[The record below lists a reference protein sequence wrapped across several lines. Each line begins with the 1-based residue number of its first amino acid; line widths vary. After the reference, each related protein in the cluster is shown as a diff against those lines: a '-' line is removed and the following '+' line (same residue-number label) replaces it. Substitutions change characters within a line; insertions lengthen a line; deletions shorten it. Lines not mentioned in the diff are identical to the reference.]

1 MADGKVVIQ
10 VDMDG
15 NKAQS
20 GMSRLKNMVGGLS
33 ESGAQ
38 LGSVF
43 KSVLGANIVSGALI
57 SGIQSLGSAMK
68 GVFSTALDEG
78 AKLQQSFGGID
89 TLYKGAEDTMK
100 QYATAAASAGISANT
115 YAEQAVS
122 FGASLKKA
130 LGGDAVKAAES
141 ANKAI
146 MAMADNSAKMGT
158 DIGSIQ
164 MAYQGFAKGNY
175 TMLDNLKLG
184 YGGTQQE
191 MQRLLKDASKLEK
204 AMGKKFDINNFADV
218 VEAIDLVQQELG
230 IAGVAAEEAKTTF
243 SGSFEAMKAS
253 ASNFLANL
261 TLGEDIGPSLKTL
274 ISTTSTFLLGNFVPM
289 VGNIMRQL
297 PQAVEVALAEAGP
310 KIEQGF
316 KSLFSSLGVDEGVF
330 DAVKDTFRDVVVTI
344 QSLFESFT
352 SEGNGFKDLLQGI
365 SNVIT
370 FVNVVIQELARGFQF
385 VVESFANTGAINSA
399 YSAFKDLSGAA
410 VEVAK
415 NLGEAIPWDTIG
427 SIAGQVVNFIS
438 LLVSWFSKLAQSIS
452 PEVWQT
458 LIVGVTSFAVALKGI
473 KTGLAVAKGLKSAFD
488 FGKNLVSLITNTLS
502 LTAAQATNAAAST
515 AMSAGNTAV
524 GTSAGAAASS
534 VLKLGAGILM
544 IGAGVL
550 LAASGIYL
558 LVQAAIQLS
567 SAGAGAI
574 LTMVGLGVG
583 IAALAAVFAFLGPAL
598 TAGAVGILAFGA
610 AVALIGVG
618 VYAASVG
625 LALLAVQLPV
635 ISTYGLSASIA
646 LAALG
651 ASMLVL
657 GAGALVAGAGLLV
670 LGAGA
675 LVAGAGVLVFGA
687 GLLVASVGVAAF
699 GVALALVGVGVY
711 TASAGLS
718 MLAGHLPTIATYG
731 ASAAIGIAALGAGL
745 LVMGAGSLV
754 AGAGALVLGA
764 GLLTAGAGATV
775 LGAGM
780 LVAAAGVA
788 AFGLAL
794 GLCAPS
800 ITIFAEAISKIIETL
815 SSGLSSILQAIA
827 SVIQSIGNA
836 ALNAGLGFKSLAEGV
851 VMITNT
857 GLADLSA
864 SLAATAA
871 GLGAIAS
878 QGAGLAI
885 AGQGMTMLSSGMMML
900 GQSTVILQSALIA
913 LPALLTSFTSSLT
926 GLPAVLTAT
935 ASSMTD
941 FGSNVQGS
949 LTGLT
954 GLGEIV
960 IQFNA
965 MLMTIAPATMM
976 ASTGLAS
983 FNAQATLAGNSMQ
996 ILGTS
1001 SAAVS
1006 AQIAS
1011 FGLIIASAMMGA
1023 TTATNVAGSQMVAT
1037 IRTTGIQM
1045 VSAEQSCMNQIVSA
1059 VRNGMNNAVSTIRNG
1074 GSQMVSAMQSALN
1087 QMKVVVQNTMN
1098 SIVSSIQSHGGQMV
1112 SAWKTAGQQMITTT
1126 QSFVNNTN
1134 SSLKGIGSGVNL
1146 YSNGAALMSGL
1157 KSGIDA
1163 GWSQITSSVSNM
1175 AKWIKDHKGPVSY
1188 DRRLLIENGSAIMAG
1203 LNQGIQTGWRKVM
1216 DNISNMAGTIQD
1228 VINDDYSNIGWQIG
1242 LGISDGLNS
1251 SQDKVAGYLDAI
1263 RDHVND
1269 FSLKSKNL
1277 LTGAT
1282 ATMSSQLKVETLR
1295 GKTPKDETSSR
1306 QEAYIAHSA
1315 SLLSDVIDS
1324 LSELREQVAQGQ
1336 TMVLDTGALI
1346 GGTAYA
1352 YDEAVGNIQTLRGRH
1367 RLS

>member
-10 VDMDG
+10 VDMNGD
-15 NKAQS
+15 KAQS
-20 GMSRLKNMVGGLS
+20 GVARLKGMVGGLA
-33 ESGAQ
+33 ESGTQ

-100 QYATAAASAGISANT
+100 QYATAAAAAGISANT

-316 KSLFSSLGVDEGVF
+316 RSLFAGLGVDEGVF
-330 DAVKDTFRDVVVTI
+330 DVVKDTFRDVVVTI
-344 QSLFESFT
+344 QSLFGELT
-352 SEGNGFKDLLQGI
+352 SEGNGFKDLLQGV

-399 YSAFKDLSGAA
+399 YSAFKDLSEAA
-410 VEVAK
+410 IEVAK

-427 SIAGQVVNFIS
+427 TAVGQIVNGIS
-438 LLVSWFSKLAQSIS
+438 TLVSWFSKLAQSIS
-452 PEVWQT
+452 PDMWSA
-458 LIVGVTSFAVALKGI
+458 LITGVVSFAVALKGI
-473 KTGLAVAKGLKSAFD
+473 KTGLTIARGLKTAFD
-488 FGKNLVSLITNTLS
+488 FGKNLVSLVSNTVS

-534 VLKLGAGILM
+534 VLKLGAGLLM
-544 IGAGVL
+544 VGAGVL
-550 LAASGIYL
+550 LAATGIYL

-574 LTMVGLGVG
+574 LTMVGLAVG

-598 TAGAVGILAFGA
+598 TAGAVGVLAFGA

-625 LALLAVQLPV
+625 LAMLAVQLPV

-646 LAALG
+646 LVALG

-687 GLLVASVGVAAF
+687 G
-699 GVALALVGVGVY
+699 
-711 TASAGLS
+711 
-718 MLAGHLPTIATYG
+718 MLI
-731 ASAAIGIAALGAGL
+731 
-745 LVMGAGSLV
+745 
-754 AGAGALVLGA
+754 
-764 GLLTAGAGATV
+764 
-775 LGAGM
+775 
-780 LVAAAGVA
+780 AAAGVA

-800 ITIFAEAISKIIETL
+800 ITTFAEAISKIIETL

-827 SVIQSIGNA
+827 SVIQSIGDA

-864 SLAATAA
+864 SLGATAA

-885 AGQGMTMLSSGMMML
+885 AGQGMTMLSSGMMMFS
-900 GQSTVILQSALIA
+900 QATVILQSTLTA

-926 GLPAVLTAT
+926 GLPDILTST
-935 ASSMTD
+935 VSSMTA
-941 FGSNVQGS
+941 FGSNVQSS

-954 GLGEIV
+954 GLGSIV
-960 IQFNA
+960 TQFNA

-976 ASTGLAS
+976 AGTGLAS
-983 FNAQATLAGNSMQ
+983 FNAQAGSANSALASLGASASTAQ
-996 ILGTS
+996 VSIVALGTGI
-1001 SAAVS
+1001 
-1006 AQIAS
+1006 Q
-1011 FGLIIASAMMGA
+1011 SAMSGA
-1023 TTATNVAGSQMVAT
+1023 TTGIATAGAQMVTAIQT
-1037 IRTTGIQM
+1037 AGTTMITSM
-1045 VSAEQSCMNQIVSA
+1045 QSTMAQILAIVNNGMISIVNS
-1059 VRNGMNNAVSTIRNG
+1059 VRNNG
-1074 GSQMVSAMQSALN
+1074 N
-1087 QMKVVVQNTMN
+1087 
-1098 SIVSSIQSHGGQMV
+1098 QMV
-1112 SAWKTAGQQMITTT
+1112 SAWTSVGQQLVTTT
-1126 QSFVNNTN
+1126 QGFVNSANNT
-1134 SSLKGIGSGVNL
+1134 LAQIGQGVNL
-1146 YSNGAALMSGL
+1146 YSNGAALMAGL

-1163 GWSQITSSVSNM
+1163 GWSSITSSVSNM
-1175 AKWIKDHKGPVSY
+1175 AAWIKAHKGPVSY
-1188 DRRLLIENGSAIMAG
+1188 DRKLLIENGAALMAG
-1203 LNQGIQTGWRKVM
+1203 LNQGIQTGWRNVM
-1216 DNISNMAGTIQD
+1216 DNISSMAGTIQD
-1228 VINDDYSNIGWQIG
+1228 VINDDYSDIGWQIG

-1251 SQDKVAGYLDAI
+1251 SMDKVTGHLDAI

-1269 FSLKSKNL
+1269 FILRSKNL

-1306 QEAYIAHSA
+1306 QEAYIAHST

-1336 TMVLDTGALI
+1336 MMVLDTGVLI
-1346 GGTAYA
+1346 GSTAYA

-1367 RLS
+1367 RL

>member
-20 GMSRLKNMVGGLS
+20 GVARLKGMVGGLA
-33 ESGAQ
+33 ESGTQ

-100 QYATAAASAGISANT
+100 QYATTAASAGISANT

-230 IAGVAAEEAKTTF
+230 VAGVAAKEAETTF
-243 SGSFEAMKAS
+243 SGSFSAMKAS

-261 TLGEDIGPSLKTL
+261 SLGEDIGPSLKTL

-297 PQAVEVALAEAGP
+297 PHAIEVAIAEAGP

-316 KSLFSSLGVDEGVF
+316 RSLFAGIGVDDGAF
-330 DAVKDTFRDVVVTI
+330 DVIKDTFRDVVVTI
-344 QSLFESFT
+344 QSLFGELT

-365 SNVIT
+365 SNVIA
-370 FVNVVIQELARGFQF
+370 FVNSVIQELARGFQF
-385 VVESFANTGAINSA
+385 VLDSFADTGAINSA

-415 NLGEAIPWDTIG
+415 NLGEAIPWNTIG

-567 SAGAGAI
+567 NAGAGAI
-574 LTMVGLGVG
+574 LTMVGMAVG
-583 IAALAAVFAFLGPAL
+583 IAAIAAVFAFLGPAL

-610 AVALIGVG
+610 AIALIGVG

-646 LAALG
+646 LVALG

-675 LVAGAGVLVFGA
+675 LVAAAGAVAFGA
-687 GLLVASVGVAAF
+687 GLLIASV
-699 GVALALVGVGVY
+699 
-711 TASAGLS
+711 
-718 MLAGHLPTIATYG
+718 
-731 ASAAIGIAALGAGL
+731 
-745 LVMGAGSLV
+745 
-754 AGAGALVLGA
+754 
-764 GLLTAGAGATV
+764 
-775 LGAGM
+775 
-780 LVAAAGVA
+780 GVA

-794 GLCAPS
+794 GVCAPAIS
-800 ITIFAEAISKIIETL
+800 TFVDAISKIIETL
-815 SSGLSSILQAIA
+815 SGGLSNILDAI
-827 SVIQSIGNA
+827 SRVIQSVGDS
-836 ALNAGLGFKSLAEGV
+836 ALKAGQGFKALAEGV

-857 GLADLSA
+857 SLGDMAASLGAVALGVGKIAGYGSDLSA
-864 SLAATAA
+864 VGS
-871 GLGAIAS
+871 
-878 QGAGLAI
+878 
-885 AGQGMTMLSSGMMML
+885 GMTILSNGMMMFA
-900 GQSTVILQSALIA
+900 QSATIATGALANFPGLISNLSVVTGSA
-913 LPALLTSFTSSLT
+913 PASFL
-926 GLPAVLTAT
+926 VLAT
-935 ASSMTD
+935 AVKTA
-941 FGSNVQGS
+941 G
-949 LTGLT
+949 T
-954 GLGEIV
+954 
-960 IQFNA
+960 
-965 MLMTIAPATMM
+965 LMAT
-976 ASTGLAS
+976 
-983 FNAQATLAGNSMQ
+983 SMQ
-996 ILGTS
+996 AS
-1001 SAAVS
+1001 M
-1006 AQIAS
+1006 AQILVVVNNGMVS
-1011 FGLIIASAMMGA
+1011 IVQSVR
-1023 TTATNVAGSQMVAT
+1023 NNGSQMVAVWR
-1037 IRTTGIQM
+1037 ISGQQL
-1045 VSAEQSCMNQIVSA
+1045 VSA
-1059 VRNGMNNAVSTIRNG
+1059 
-1074 GSQMVSAMQSALN
+1074 
-1087 QMKVVVQNTMN
+1087 
-1098 SIVSSIQSHGGQMV
+1098 
-1112 SAWKTAGQQMITTT
+1112 T
-1126 QSFVNNTN
+1126 QGFVNSAN
-1134 SSLKGIGSGVNL
+1134 STLSQIGQGVNL
-1146 YSNGAALMSGL
+1146 HANGSALMSGL
-1157 KSGIDA
+1157 KSGIDS

-1188 DRRLLIENGSAIMAG
+1188 DRRLLIENGSALMIG
-1203 LNQGIQTGWRKVM
+1203 LNRGIQTGWRNVM
-1216 DNISNMAGTIQD
+1216 DNISSMAGTIQD
-1228 VINDDYSNIGWQIG
+1228 VINDDYSDIGWQIG
-1242 LGISDGLNS
+1242 LGISDGLDS
-1251 SQDKVAGYLDAI
+1251 SMDNVTGHLDAI

-1269 FSLKSKNL
+1269 FSLRSKNL

-1306 QEAYIAHSA
+1306 QEAYIAHST

-1346 GGTAYA
+1346 GRTAYA

>member
-15 NKAQS
+15 DKAQS
-20 GMSRLKNMVGGLS
+20 GVARLKGMVGGLA
-33 ESGAQ
+33 ESGTQ

-57 SGIQSLGSAMK
+57 SGIQSLGNAMK

-100 QYATAAASAGISANT
+100 QYATTAASAGISANT

-122 FGASLKKA
+122 FGASLKQA

-175 TMLDNLKLG
+175 TMLDNLRLG

-230 IAGVAAEEAKTTF
+230 VAGVAAKEAETTF
-243 SGSFEAMKAS
+243 SGSFSAMKAS

-261 TLGEDIGPSLKTL
+261 SLGEGIGPSLKTL

-297 PQAVEVALAEAGP
+297 PHAIEVAIAEAGP

-316 KSLFSSLGVDEGVF
+316 RSLFAGIGVDDGAF
-330 DAVKDTFRDVVVTI
+330 DVIKDTFRDVVVTI
-344 QSLFESFT
+344 QSLFGELT
-352 SEGNGFKDLLQGI
+352 SEGNGFKDLLQGV

-385 VVESFANTGAINSA
+385 VLDSFAETGAINSA
-399 YSAFKDLSGAA
+399 YSAFKDLYEAA
-410 VEVAK
+410 TEVAQ
-415 NLGEAIPWDTIG
+415 NLGEAIPWETIG
-427 SIAGQVVNFIS
+427 TAVGQIVNGIS
-438 LLVSWFSKLAQSIS
+438 TLVSWFSKLAQSIS
-452 PEVWQT
+452 PDMWSA
-458 LIVGVTSFAVALKGI
+458 LITGVVSFAVALKGI
-473 KTGLAVAKGLKSAFD
+473 KTGLTIARGLKSAFD
-488 FGKNLVSLITNTLS
+488 FGKNLVSLISNTLS

-534 VLKLGAGILM
+534 VLKLGAGLLM
-544 IGAGVL
+544 VGAGVL
-550 LAASGIYL
+550 LAATGIYL

-574 LTMVGLGVG
+574 LTMVGLAVG

-610 AVALIGVG
+610 AIALIGVG

-635 ISTYGLSASIA
+635 ISTYGLSASVA
-646 LAALG
+646 LVALG

-670 LGAGA
+670 LGAGS
-675 LVAGAGVLVFGA
+675 LVAAAGAVAFGA
-687 GLLVASVGVAAF
+687 GLLIASV
-699 GVALALVGVGVY
+699 
-711 TASAGLS
+711 
-718 MLAGHLPTIATYG
+718 
-731 ASAAIGIAALGAGL
+731 
-745 LVMGAGSLV
+745 
-754 AGAGALVLGA
+754 
-764 GLLTAGAGATV
+764 
-775 LGAGM
+775 
-780 LVAAAGVA
+780 GVA

-794 GLCAPS
+794 GVCAPAIS
-800 ITIFAEAISKIIETL
+800 TFVDAISKIIETL
-815 SSGLSSILQAIA
+815 SGGLSNILDAI
-827 SVIQSIGNA
+827 SKVIQSVGDS
-836 ALNAGLGFKSLAEGV
+836 ALKAGQGFKALAEGV

-857 GLADLSA
+857 SLGDMAASLGAVALGVGKIAGYGSDLSA
-864 SLAATAA
+864 VGS
-871 GLGAIAS
+871 
-878 QGAGLAI
+878 
-885 AGQGMTMLSSGMMML
+885 GMTILSNGMMMFA
-900 GQSTVILQSALIA
+900 QSATIATGALATFPGLISNLSVVTGSA
-913 LPALLTSFTSSLT
+913 PASFLI
-926 GLPAVLTAT
+926 LAT
-935 ASSMTD
+935 AVKTA
-941 FGSNVQGS
+941 G
-949 LTGLT
+949 T
-954 GLGEIV
+954 
-960 IQFNA
+960 
-965 MLMTIAPATMM
+965 LMAT
-976 ASTGLAS
+976 
-983 FNAQATLAGNSMQ
+983 SMQ
-996 ILGTS
+996 AS
-1001 SAAVS
+1001 M
-1006 AQIAS
+1006 AQILVVVS
-1011 FGLIIASAMMGA
+1011 NGMVSIVQSVR
-1023 TTATNVAGSQMVAT
+1023 NNGSQMVAVW
-1037 IRTTGIQM
+1037 RVSGQQL
-1045 VSAEQSCMNQIVSA
+1045 VSA
-1059 VRNGMNNAVSTIRNG
+1059 
-1074 GSQMVSAMQSALN
+1074 
-1087 QMKVVVQNTMN
+1087 
-1098 SIVSSIQSHGGQMV
+1098 
-1112 SAWKTAGQQMITTT
+1112 T
-1126 QSFVNNTN
+1126 QGFVNSAN
-1134 SSLKGIGSGVNL
+1134 STLSQIGQGVNL
-1146 YSNGAALMSGL
+1146 HANGSALMSGL
-1157 KSGIDA
+1157 KSGIDS

-1188 DRRLLIENGSAIMAG
+1188 DKRLLIENGSALMTG
-1203 LNQGIQTGWRKVM
+1203 LNRGIQAGWRNVM
-1216 DNISNMAGTIQD
+1216 DNISRMAGTIQD
-1228 VINDDYSNIGWQIG
+1228 VINDDYSDIGWQIG

-1251 SQDKVAGYLDAI
+1251 SMDKVTGHLDAI

-1295 GKTPKDETSSR
+1295 GKTPNDETSSR
-1306 QEAYIAHSA
+1306 QEAYIAHST
-1315 SLLSDVIDS
+1315 SLLSNVIDS

-1336 TMVLDTGALI
+1336 MMVLDTGALV
-1346 GGTAYA
+1346 GGTAYD

-1367 RLS
+1367 RL

>member
-89 TLYKGAEDTMK
+89 TLYTTAADSVK
-100 QYATAAASAGISANT
+100 QYANAAASAGISANT

-122 FGASLKKA
+122 FGASLKQA
-130 LGGDAVKAAES
+130 LGGDAVKAAQM
-141 ANKAI
+141 ADKAI

-164 MAYQGFAKGNY
+164 MAFQGFAKGNY

-191 MQRLLKDASKLEK
+191 MKRLLADASKLEK
-204 AMGKKFDINNFADV
+204 AMGKKFDINNFADI

-261 TLGEDIGPSLKTL
+261 TLGEDIGPSLKSL

-316 KSLFSSLGVDEGVF
+316 KSLFSSLGVDESVF
-330 DAVKDTFRDVVVTI
+330 DVVKDTFRDVVVTI
-344 QSLFESFT
+344 QSLFESFI

-370 FVNVVIQELARGFQF
+370 FVNAVIQELARGFQF

-415 NLGEAIPWDTIG
+415 NLGEAIPWGTIG

-438 LLVSWFSKLAQSIS
+438 QLVSWFSKLAQSIS

-502 LTAAQATNAAAST
+502 LTVAQASNAAAST

-745 LVMGAGSLV
+745 LVMGAGALV

-775 LGAGM
+775 FGAGM
-780 LVAAAGVA
+780 LVVAAGVA

-794 GLCAPS
+794 ELCAPS
-800 ITIFAEAISKIIETL
+800 ITTFAEAISKIIETL

-827 SVIQSIGNA
+827 SVIQSIGDA
-836 ALNAGLGFKSLAEGV
+836 ALKAGLGFKSLAEGV

-900 GQSTVILQSALIA
+900 GQSTVILQSTLMA

-941 FGSNVQGS
+941 FGSNVQSS

-976 ASTGLAS
+976 AGAGLAS

-1001 SAAVS
+1001 SATVS

-1023 TTATNVAGSQMVAT
+1023 TTATNVAGGQMVAT
-1037 IRTTGIQM
+1037 IRTTGTQM
-1045 VSAEQSCMNQIVSA
+1045 ISAEQSCMNQIVSA

-1074 GSQMVSAMQSALN
+1074 GSQMVSAMQSAMN

-1098 SIVSSIQSHGGQMV
+1098 SIVSSIQSKGGQMV
-1112 SAWKTAGQQMITTT
+1112 SDWKTAGQQMITTT

-1157 KSGIDA
+1157 KSGIDS

-1188 DRRLLIENGSAIMAG
+1188 DRRLLIENGSALMSG
-1203 LNQGIQTGWRKVM
+1203 LNQGIQAGWRKVM

-1228 VINDDYSNIGWQIG
+1228 VINDDYSDIGWQIG

-1251 SQDKVAGYLDAI
+1251 SKDKVTGYLDAI
-1263 RDHVND
+1263 RNHVND

-1295 GKTPKDETSSR
+1295 GKTPNDETSSR

-1367 RLS
+1367 RL

>member
-20 GMSRLKNMVGGLS
+20 GVERLKSMMGGLA
-33 ESGAQ
+33 ESGERV
-38 LGSVF
+38 GSVF

-57 SGIQSLGSAMK
+57 AGVQSLGNALKS
-68 GVFSTALDEG
+68 VFSTALDEG

-100 QYATAAASAGISANT
+100 QYATTAAAAGISANT

-204 AMGKKFDINNFADV
+204 AMGKKFDINNFADI

-230 IAGVAAEEAKTTF
+230 VAGVAAEEAKTTF
-243 SGSFEAMKAS
+243 SGSFAAMKAS

-261 TLGEDIGPSLKTL
+261 ALGEDIGPSLKAL
-274 ISTTSTFLLGNFVPM
+274 VSTTSTFLLGNFLPM

-330 DAVKDTFRDVVVTI
+330 DVVKDTFRDVVVTI

-370 FVNVVIQELARGFQF
+370 LVNAVIQELARGFQF

-415 NLGEAIPWDTIG
+415 NLGEAIPWDIIG

-438 LLVSWFSKLAQSIS
+438 QLVSWFSKLAQSIS

-458 LIVGVTSFAVALKGI
+458 LIVGVTSFVVALKGLE
-473 KTGLAVAKGLKSAFD
+473 TGLSVAKGLKSAFD

-610 AVALIGVG
+610 AIALIGAG
-618 VYAASVG
+618 I
-625 LALLAVQLPV
+625 AV
-635 ISTYGLSASIA
+635 
-646 LAALG
+646 AALG
-651 ASMLVL
+651 IA
-657 GAGALVAGAGLLV
+657 
-670 LGAGA
+670 
-675 LVAGAGVLVFGA
+675 VLVDAIANGF
-687 GLLVASVGVAAF
+687 
-699 GVALALVGVGVY
+699 ALIIN
-711 TASAGLS
+711 
-718 MLAGHLPTIATYG
+718 TI
-731 ASAAIGIAALGAGL
+731 S
-745 LVMGAGSLV
+745 SN
-754 AGAGALVLGA
+754 
-764 GLLTAGAGATV
+764 
-775 LGAGM
+775 
-780 LVAAAGVA
+780 
-788 AFGLAL
+788 
-794 GLCAPS
+794 APQIIS
-800 ITIFAEAISKIIETL
+800 II
-815 SSGLSSILQAIA
+815 QAIA
-827 SVIQSIGNA
+827 EGIRTAMDGIANIIISVGTAINIALQGIADIFRSVGESISTAAQGIGKGIESVFNGISTVISSVGGAVRTVLDGIADVFTSIGTA
-836 ALNAGLGFKSLAEGV
+836 ARNAGLGVKAMAEGIQLLVGLNLIDIASTLTV
-851 VMITNT
+851 VSAGLTAIANSGIASAGPGLQQAGT
-857 GLADLSA
+857 GLSLIAISAQLASVALQSLPTALSSLSTSLGTLPETLTSAGALMSAFASSVMASFASLSGSVTSIMMLQTGLMALANAMMLAQSGASAMSSILTMINASA
-864 SLAATAA
+864 SS
-871 GLGAIAS
+871 AS
-878 QGAGLAI
+878 
-885 AGQGMTMLSSGMMML
+885 
-900 GQSTVILQSALIA
+900 
-913 LPALLTSFTSSLT
+913 
-926 GLPAVLTAT
+926 
-935 ASSMTD
+935 ASIS
-941 FGSNVQGS
+941 Q
-949 LTGLT
+949 
-954 GLGEIV
+954 
-960 IQFNA
+960 
-965 MLMTIAPATMM
+965 
-976 ASTGLAS
+976 LAS
-983 FNAQATLAGNSMQ
+983 G
-996 ILGTS
+996 
-1001 SAAVS
+1001 
-1006 AQIAS
+1006 
-1011 FGLIIASAMMGA
+1011 IASAMTQA
-1023 TTATNVAGSQMVAT
+1023 
-1037 IRTTGIQM
+1037 
-1045 VSAEQSCMNQIVSA
+1045 VSSAQSNMALIVSVITQSSVQMTQA
-1059 VRNGMNNAVSTIRNG
+1059 GQQAGRGVSEGITNGIRSG
-1074 GSQMVSAMQSALN
+1074 IGSAMSAMSSMVN
-1087 QMKVVVQNTMN
+1087 
-1098 SIVSSIQSHGGQMV
+1098 SIQSTGMRGVSTMRYVGDMIGQGLAQGMY
-1112 SAWKTAGQQMITTT
+1112 SALGAVTAAANALVAQAERAAQAKAKINSPSRRFRDNVGRFISQGVAVGILADAHKVDDAMGDVFDQIKAFNFAPEDILGVGQASLTKTLQVKSDLDRQIKASVKVVQEKSNRLVEQALEVAEKAVKRPVNMMMESGTLVGQIGQQMTDF
-1126 QSFVNNTN
+1126 QND
-1134 SSLKGIGSGVNL
+1134 K
-1146 YSNGAALMSGL
+1146 LM
-1157 KSGIDA
+1157 ID
-1163 GWSQITSSVSNM
+1163 NM
-1175 AKWIKDHKGPVSY
+1175 M
-1188 DRRLLIENGSAIMAG
+1188 R
-1203 LNQGIQTGWRKVM
+1203 GIQWT
-1216 DNISNMAGTIQD
+1216 Q
-1228 VINDDYSNIGWQIG
+1228 
-1242 LGISDGLNS
+1242 
-1251 SQDKVAGYLDAI
+1251 
-1263 RDHVND
+1263 
-1269 FSLKSKNL
+1269 
-1277 LTGAT
+1277 
-1282 ATMSSQLKVETLR
+1282 
-1295 GKTPKDETSSR
+1295 
-1306 QEAYIAHSA
+1306 
-1315 SLLSDVIDS
+1315 
-1324 LSELREQVAQGQ
+1324 
-1336 TMVLDTGALI
+1336 
-1346 GGTAYA
+1346 
-1352 YDEAVGNIQTLRGRH
+1352 
-1367 RLS
+1367 

>member
-399 YSAFKDLSGAA
+399 YSAFKNLSGAA

-415 NLGEAIPWDTIG
+415 NLGEAIPWSTIG

-458 LIVGVTSFAVALKGI
+458 LIVGVTSFVVALKGL
-473 KTGLAVAKGLKSAFD
+473 KTGLSVAKGLKSAFD

-583 IAALAAVFAFLGPAL
+583 IAALAAVFTFLGPAL

-675 LVAGAGVLVFGA
+675 LAAGAGVLVFGA

-731 ASAAIGIAALGAGL
+731 AGAAIGIAALGAGL
-745 LVMGAGSLV
+745 LVMGAGALV

-775 LGAGM
+775 FGAGM

-800 ITIFAEAISKIIETL
+800 ITTFAEAISKIIETL

-827 SVIQSIGNA
+827 SVIQSIGDA

-941 FGSNVQGS
+941 FGSNVQSS

-1023 TTATNVAGSQMVAT
+1023 TTATNVAGGQMVAT

-1045 VSAEQSCMNQIVSA
+1045 ISAEQSCMSQIVSA
-1059 VRNGMNNAVSTIRNG
+1059 VKNGMNNAVSTIRNG

-1112 SAWKTAGQQMITTT
+1112 SAWETAGQQMITTT
-1126 QSFVNNTN
+1126 QSFVNNAN

-1163 GWSQITSSVSNM
+1163 GWSRITSSVSNM
-1175 AKWIKDHKGPVSY
+1175 AQWIKDHKGPVSY
-1188 DRRLLIENGSAIMAG
+1188 DRKLLIENGSAIMAG

-1263 RDHVND
+1263 RNHVND
-1269 FSLKSKNL
+1269 FSLKSKDL

-1306 QEAYIAHSA
+1306 QEAYIAHST
-1315 SLLSDVIDS
+1315 SLLTDVIDG

-1367 RLS
+1367 RL

>member
-1 MADGKVVIQ
+1 M
-10 VDMDG
+10 
-15 NKAQS
+15 
-20 GMSRLKNMVGGLS
+20 
-33 ESGAQ
+33 
-38 LGSVF
+38 
-43 KSVLGANIVSGALI
+43 
-57 SGIQSLGSAMK
+57 
-68 GVFSTALDEG
+68 
-78 AKLQQSFGGID
+78 
-89 TLYKGAEDTMK
+89 
-100 QYATAAASAGISANT
+100 
-115 YAEQAVS
+115 
-122 FGASLKKA
+122 
-130 LGGDAVKAAES
+130 
-141 ANKAI
+141 
-146 MAMADNSAKMGT
+146 
-158 DIGSIQ
+158 
-164 MAYQGFAKGNY
+164 
-175 TMLDNLKLG
+175 
-184 YGGTQQE
+184 YGGTKQE
-191 MQRLLKDASKLEK
+191 MQRLLNDASKLEK
-204 AMGKKFDINNFADV
+204 AMGKKFDINNFADI

-230 IAGVAAEEAKTTF
+230 VAGVAAQEAQTTF
-243 SGSFEAMKAS
+243 SGSFAAMKAS

-274 ISTTSTFLLGNFVPM
+274 ISTTSTFLLGNFLPM

-330 DAVKDTFRDVVVTI
+330 DVVKDTFRDVVVTI

-370 FVNVVIQELARGFQF
+370 FVNAVIQELARGFQF

-415 NLGEAIPWDTIG
+415 NLGEAIPWSTIG

-458 LIVGVTSFAVALKGI
+458 LIVGVTSFVVALKGL

-502 LTAAQATNAAAST
+502 LTVAQASNAAAST

-687 GLLVASVGVAAF
+687 G
-699 GVALALVGVGVY
+699 
-711 TASAGLS
+711 
-718 MLAGHLPTIATYG
+718 
-731 ASAAIGIAALGAGL
+731 
-745 LVMGAGSLV
+745 
-754 AGAGALVLGA
+754 
-764 GLLTAGAGATV
+764 
-775 LGAGM
+775 M

-800 ITIFAEAISKIIETL
+800 ITTFAEAISKIIETL

-827 SVIQSIGNA
+827 SVIQSIGDA

-864 SLAATAA
+864 SLGATAA

-878 QGAGLAI
+878 QGAGLAT

-900 GQSTVILQSALIA
+900 GQSTVILQSTLTG

-926 GLPAVLTAT
+926 DLPAVLTAT

-941 FGSNVQGS
+941 FGSNVQSS

-960 IQFNA
+960 VQFNA

-976 ASTGLAS
+976 AATGLTS

-996 ILGTS
+996 ILGAS

-1023 TTATNVAGSQMVAT
+1023 TTATNVAGGQMVAT

-1045 VSAEQSCMNQIVSA
+1045 ISAEQSCMNQIVSA

-1112 SAWKTAGQQMITTT
+1112 SAWETAGQQMITTT

-1146 YSNGAALMSGL
+1146 YSNGAALMGGL

-1263 RDHVND
+1263 RNHVND

-1282 ATMSSQLKVETLR
+1282 ATMSSQLKVEALR

-1306 QEAYIAHSA
+1306 QEAYIAHST

-1367 RLS
+1367 RL

>member
-415 NLGEAIPWDTIG
+415 NLGEAIPWGTIG

-438 LLVSWFSKLAQSIS
+438 QLVSWFSKLAQSIS

-502 LTAAQATNAAAST
+502 LTAAQASNAAAST

-745 LVMGAGSLV
+745 LVMGAGALV

-775 LGAGM
+775 FGAGM

-800 ITIFAEAISKIIETL
+800 ITTFAEAISKIIETL

-827 SVIQSIGNA
+827 SVIQSIGDA

-941 FGSNVQGS
+941 FGSNVQSS

-960 IQFNA
+960 VQFNA

-976 ASTGLAS
+976 AATGLTS
-983 FNAQATLAGNSMQ
+983 FNAQATLAGDSMQ
-996 ILGTS
+996 ILGAS

-1023 TTATNVAGSQMVAT
+1023 TTATNVAGGQMVAT
-1037 IRTTGIQM
+1037 IRTTGTQM
-1045 VSAEQSCMNQIVSA
+1045 ISAEQSCMNQIVSA
-1059 VRNGMNNAVSTIRNG
+1059 VRNEMNNAVSTIRNG

-1157 KSGIDA
+1157 KSGIDS

-1188 DRRLLIENGSAIMAG
+1188 DRRLLIENGSALMAG
-1203 LNQGIQTGWRKVM
+1203 LNQGIQAGWRKVM

-1228 VINDDYSNIGWQIG
+1228 VINDDYSDIGWQIG

-1251 SQDKVAGYLDAI
+1251 SKDKVTGYLDAI

-1295 GKTPKDETSSR
+1295 GKTPNDETSSR

-1367 RLS
+1367 RL

>member
-15 NKAQS
+15 DKAQS
-20 GMSRLKNMVGGLS
+20 GVARLKGMVGGLA
-33 ESGAQ
+33 ESGTQ

-230 IAGVAAEEAKTTF
+230 VAGVAAKEAETTF
-243 SGSFEAMKAS
+243 SGSFSAMKAS

-261 TLGEDIGPSLKTL
+261 SLGEDIGPSLKTL

-297 PQAVEVALAEAGP
+297 PNAIEVAIAEAGP

-316 KSLFSSLGVDEGVF
+316 RSLFAGIGVDDGAF
-330 DAVKDTFRDVVVTI
+330 DVIKDTFRDVVVTI

-385 VVESFANTGAINSA
+385 VLDSFAETGAINSA
-399 YSAFKDLSGAA
+399 YSAFKDLSEAA
-410 VEVAK
+410 TEVAQ
-415 NLGEAIPWDTIG
+415 NLGEAIPWETIG
-427 SIAGQVVNFIS
+427 TAVGQIVNGISI
-438 LLVSWFSKLAQSIS
+438 LVSWFSKLAQSIS
-452 PEVWQT
+452 PDMWSA
-458 LIVGVTSFAVALKGI
+458 LITGVVSFAVALKGI
-473 KTGLAVAKGLKSAFD
+473 KTGLTIARGLKSAFD
-488 FGKNLVSLITNTLS
+488 FGKNLVSLISNTLS

-534 VLKLGAGILM
+534 VLKLGAGLLM
-544 IGAGVL
+544 VGAGVL
-550 LAASGIYL
+550 LAATGIYL

-574 LTMVGLGVG
+574 LTMVGLAVG

-610 AVALIGVG
+610 AIALIGVG

-635 ISTYGLSASIA
+635 ISTYGLSASVA
-646 LAALG
+646 LVALG

-675 LVAGAGVLVFGA
+675 LVAGAGALVFGA

-699 GVALALVGVGVY
+699 G
-711 TASAGLS
+711 
-718 MLAGHLPTIATYG
+718 
-731 ASAAIGIAALGAGL
+731 
-745 LVMGAGSLV
+745 
-754 AGAGALVLGA
+754 
-764 GLLTAGAGATV
+764 
-775 LGAGM
+775 
-780 LVAAAGVA
+780 
-788 AFGLAL
+788 LAL
-794 GLCAPS
+794 GVCAPAIS
-800 ITIFAEAISKIIETL
+800 TFVDAISKIIETL
-815 SSGLSSILQAIA
+815 SGGLSNILDAI
-827 SVIQSIGNA
+827 SRVIQSVGDS
-836 ALNAGLGFKSLAEGV
+836 ALKAGQGFKALAEGV

-857 GLADLSA
+857 SLGDMAASLGAVALGVGKIAGYGSDLSA
-864 SLAATAA
+864 VGS
-871 GLGAIAS
+871 
-878 QGAGLAI
+878 
-885 AGQGMTMLSSGMMML
+885 GMTILSNGMMMFA
-900 GQSTVILQSALIA
+900 QSATIATGALATFPGLISNLSVVTGSA
-913 LPALLTSFTSSLT
+913 PASFLI
-926 GLPAVLTAT
+926 LAT
-935 ASSMTD
+935 AVKTA
-941 FGSNVQGS
+941 G
-949 LTGLT
+949 T
-954 GLGEIV
+954 
-960 IQFNA
+960 
-965 MLMTIAPATMM
+965 LMAT
-976 ASTGLAS
+976 
-983 FNAQATLAGNSMQ
+983 SMQ
-996 ILGTS
+996 AS
-1001 SAAVS
+1001 M
-1006 AQIAS
+1006 AQILVVVNNGMIS
-1011 FGLIIASAMMGA
+1011 IVQSVR
-1023 TTATNVAGSQMVAT
+1023 NNGSQMVAVWR
-1037 IRTTGIQM
+1037 ISGQQL
-1045 VSAEQSCMNQIVSA
+1045 VSA
-1059 VRNGMNNAVSTIRNG
+1059 
-1074 GSQMVSAMQSALN
+1074 
-1087 QMKVVVQNTMN
+1087 
-1098 SIVSSIQSHGGQMV
+1098 
-1112 SAWKTAGQQMITTT
+1112 T
-1126 QSFVNNTN
+1126 QGFVNSAN
-1134 SSLKGIGSGVNL
+1134 STLSQIGQGVNL
-1146 YSNGAALMSGL
+1146 HANGSALMSGL
-1157 KSGIDA
+1157 KSGIDS

-1188 DRRLLIENGSAIMAG
+1188 DRRLLIENGSALMTG
-1203 LNQGIQTGWRKVM
+1203 LNRGIQTGWRNVM
-1216 DNISNMAGTIQD
+1216 DNISSMAGTIQD
-1228 VINDDYSNIGWQIG
+1228 VINDDYSDIGWQIG

-1251 SQDKVAGYLDAI
+1251 SMDKVTGHLDAI

-1306 QEAYIAHSA
+1306 QEAYIAHST

-1336 TMVLDTGALI
+1336 MMVLDTGELV
-1346 GGTAYA
+1346 GRTAYA

>member
-20 GMSRLKNMVGGLS
+20 GMSRLKSMVGGLS
-33 ESGAQ
+33 ESGTQ

-261 TLGEDIGPSLKTL
+261 SLGEDIGPSLKTL
-274 ISTTSTFLLGNFVPM
+274 VSNTSTFLLGNFLPM

-297 PQAVEVALAEAGP
+297 PQAVEVALTEAGP

-330 DAVKDTFRDVVVTI
+330 DVVKDTFRDVIVTI

-370 FVNVVIQELARGFQF
+370 FVNAVIQELARGFQF
-385 VVESFANTGAINSA
+385 VIESFANTGAINSA

-415 NLGEAIPWDTIG
+415 NLGEAIPWGAIG

-438 LLVSWFSKLAQSIS
+438 QLVSWFSKLAQSIS
-452 PEVWQT
+452 PEVWQV
-458 LIVGVTSFAVALKGI
+458 LIVGVTSFAVALKGLQ
-473 KTGLAVAKGLKSAFD
+473 TGLAVAKGLKSAFD

-534 VLKLGAGILM
+534 VLKLGAGLLM

-574 LTMVGLGVG
+574 LTMVGLAVG

-610 AVALIGVG
+610 AIALIGVG

-635 ISTYGLSASIA
+635 ISTYGLSASVA

-675 LVAGAGVLVFGA
+675 LVAGAGALVFGA

-699 GVALALVGVGVY
+699 GAALALIGIGVY
-711 TASAGLS
+711 TASVGLS

-745 LVMGAGSLV
+745 LVMGAGALV

-764 GLLTAGAGATV
+764 GLLAAGAGATV
-775 LGAGM
+775 FGAGM

-800 ITIFAEAISKIIETL
+800 ITTFAEAISKIIETL

-878 QGAGLAI
+878 QGAGLAT

-900 GQSTVILQSALIA
+900 GQSTVILQSTLIA
-913 LPALLTSFTSSLT
+913 LPALIASFTSSLT
-926 GLPAVLTAT
+926 ALPAILTST
-935 ASSMTD
+935 ASSMTV
-941 FGSNVQGS
+941 FGSNVQSS

-954 GLGEIV
+954 DLGSIV
-960 IQFNA
+960 IQFNTV
-965 MLMTIAPATMM
+965 LMTIAPATMM
-976 ASTGLAS
+976 AAAGLAS

-1001 SAAVS
+1001 SVAVS
-1006 AQIAS
+1006 TQIS
-1011 FGLIIASAMMGA
+1011 SLGLIIASAMMGA
-1023 TTATNVAGSQMVAT
+1023 TAATNVAGGQMVAT

-1087 QMKVVVQNTMN
+1087 QMKVIVQNTMN
-1098 SIVSSIQSHGGQMV
+1098 SIVSSVRSNGGQMV

-1126 QSFVNNTN
+1126 QSFVNNSN

-1146 YSNGAALMSGL
+1146 YSNGAALMAGL

-1163 GWSQITSSVSNM
+1163 GWSSITSSVSNM
-1175 AKWIKDHKGPVSY
+1175 AAWIKAHKGPVSY
-1188 DRRLLIENGSAIMAG
+1188 DRRLLIENGAALMAG
-1203 LNQGIQTGWRKVM
+1203 LNQGIQTGWRNVM
-1216 DNISNMAGTIQD
+1216 DNISSMAGTIQD
-1228 VINDDYSNIGWQIG
+1228 VINDDYSDIGWQIG

-1251 SQDKVAGYLDAI
+1251 SMDKVTGHLDAI
-1263 RDHVND
+1263 RNHVND

-1306 QEAYIAHSA
+1306 QEAYIAHST
-1315 SLLSDVIDS
+1315 SLLSDVIDG

-1367 RLS
+1367 RL

>member
-15 NKAQS
+15 DKAQS
-20 GMSRLKNMVGGLS
+20 GVARLKGMVGGLA
-33 ESGAQ
+33 ESGTQ

-89 TLYKGAEDTMK
+89 TLYHGAEDTMK
-100 QYATAAASAGISANT
+100 QYATTAASAGISANT

-230 IAGVAAEEAKTTF
+230 VAGVAAKEAETTF
-243 SGSFEAMKAS
+243 SGSFSAMKAS

-261 TLGEDIGPSLKTL
+261 SLGEDIGPSLKTL

-297 PQAVEVALAEAGP
+297 PHAIEVAIAEAGP

-316 KSLFSSLGVDEGVF
+316 RSLFARIGVDDGAF
-330 DAVKDTFRDVVVTI
+330 DVIKDTFRDVVVTI
-344 QSLFESFT
+344 QSLFGELT

-385 VVESFANTGAINSA
+385 VLDSFADIGAISNF
-399 YSAFKDLSGAA
+399 YQAFKDLSEAA
-410 VEVAK
+410 TEVAQ
-415 NLGEAIPWDTIG
+415 NLGEAIPWETIG
-427 SIAGQVVNFIS
+427 TAVGQIVNGISI
-438 LLVSWFSKLAQSIS
+438 LVSWFSKLAQSIS
-452 PEVWQT
+452 PDMWRA
-458 LIVGVTSFAVALKGI
+458 LITGVVSFAVALKGI
-473 KTGLAVAKGLKSAFD
+473 KTGLTIARGLKSAFD
-488 FGKNLVSLITNTLS
+488 FGKNLVSLISNTIS

-534 VLKLGAGILM
+534 VLKLGAGLLM
-544 IGAGVL
+544 VGAGVL
-550 LAASGIYL
+550 LAATGIYL

-574 LTMVGLGVG
+574 LTMVGLAVG

-610 AVALIGVG
+610 AIALIGVG

-635 ISTYGLSASIA
+635 ISTYGLSASVA
-646 LAALG
+646 LVALG

-675 LVAGAGVLVFGA
+675 LVAGAGAVVFGA
-687 GLLVASVGVAAF
+687 GLLIASV
-699 GVALALVGVGVY
+699 
-711 TASAGLS
+711 
-718 MLAGHLPTIATYG
+718 
-731 ASAAIGIAALGAGL
+731 
-745 LVMGAGSLV
+745 
-754 AGAGALVLGA
+754 
-764 GLLTAGAGATV
+764 
-775 LGAGM
+775 
-780 LVAAAGVA
+780 GVA

-794 GLCAPS
+794 GVCAPAIS
-800 ITIFAEAISKIIETL
+800 TFVDAISKIIETL
-815 SSGLSSILQAIA
+815 SGGLSNILDAI
-827 SVIQSIGNA
+827 SRVIQSVGDS
-836 ALNAGLGFKSLAEGV
+836 ALKAGQGFKALAEGV

-857 GLADLSA
+857 SLGDMAASLGAVALGVGKIAGYGSDLSA
-864 SLAATAA
+864 VGNGMTILSNGMMMFSQSAMIATAA
-871 GLGAIAS
+871 LATFPGLISNLSVVTGSAPAS
-878 QGAGLAI
+878 
-885 AGQGMTMLSSGMMML
+885 
-900 GQSTVILQSALIA
+900 
-913 LPALLTSFTSSLT
+913 LLVF
-926 GLPAVLTAT
+926 AT
-935 ASSMTD
+935 AVKTA
-941 FGSNVQGS
+941 G
-949 LTGLT
+949 T
-954 GLGEIV
+954 
-960 IQFNA
+960 
-965 MLMTIAPATMM
+965 LMAT
-976 ASTGLAS
+976 
-983 FNAQATLAGNSMQ
+983 SMQ
-996 ILGTS
+996 AS
-1001 SAAVS
+1001 M
-1006 AQIAS
+1006 AQILVVVNNGMVS
-1011 FGLIIASAMMGA
+1011 IVQSVR
-1023 TTATNVAGSQMVAT
+1023 NNGSQMVAVWR
-1037 IRTTGIQM
+1037 ISGQQL
-1045 VSAEQSCMNQIVSA
+1045 VSA
-1059 VRNGMNNAVSTIRNG
+1059 
-1074 GSQMVSAMQSALN
+1074 
-1087 QMKVVVQNTMN
+1087 
-1098 SIVSSIQSHGGQMV
+1098 
-1112 SAWKTAGQQMITTT
+1112 T
-1126 QSFVNNTN
+1126 QGFVNSANNTL
-1134 SSLKGIGSGVNL
+1134 SQIGQGVNL
-1146 YSNGAALMSGL
+1146 HANGSALMSGL
-1157 KSGIDA
+1157 KSGIDS

-1188 DRRLLIENGSAIMAG
+1188 DRRLLIENGSALMTG
-1203 LNQGIQTGWRKVM
+1203 LNRGIQTGWRNVM
-1216 DNISNMAGTIQD
+1216 DNISSMAGTIQD
-1228 VINDDYSNIGWQIG
+1228 VINDDYSDIGWQIG

-1251 SQDKVAGYLDAI
+1251 SMDNVTGHLDAI

-1269 FSLKSKNL
+1269 FSLRSKNL

-1306 QEAYIAHSA
+1306 QEAYIAHST
-1315 SLLSDVIDS
+1315 SLLSDVIDG

-1367 RLS
+1367 RL

>member
-20 GMSRLKNMVGGLS
+20 GMSRLKSMVGGLS
-33 ESGAQ
+33 ESGTQ

-261 TLGEDIGPSLKTL
+261 SLGEDIGPSLKTL
-274 ISTTSTFLLGNFVPM
+274 VSNTSTFLLGNFLPM

-297 PQAVEVALAEAGP
+297 PQAVEVALTEAGP

-330 DAVKDTFRDVVVTI
+330 DVVKDTFRDVIVTI

-370 FVNVVIQELARGFQF
+370 FVNAVIQELARGFQF
-385 VVESFANTGAINSA
+385 VIESFANTGAINSA

-415 NLGEAIPWDTIG
+415 NLGEAIPWGAIG

-438 LLVSWFSKLAQSIS
+438 QLVSWFSKLAQSIS
-452 PEVWQT
+452 PEVWQV
-458 LIVGVTSFAVALKGI
+458 LIVGVTSFAVALKGLQ
-473 KTGLAVAKGLKSAFD
+473 TGLAVAKGLKSAFD

-534 VLKLGAGILM
+534 VLKLGAGLLM

-574 LTMVGLGVG
+574 LTMVGLAVG

-610 AVALIGVG
+610 AIALIGVG

-635 ISTYGLSASIA
+635 ISTYGLSASVA

-675 LVAGAGVLVFGA
+675 LVAGAGALVFGA

-699 GVALALVGVGVY
+699 GAALALIGIGVY
-711 TASAGLS
+711 TASVGLS

-745 LVMGAGSLV
+745 LVMGAGALV

-764 GLLTAGAGATV
+764 GLLAAGAGATV
-775 LGAGM
+775 FGAGM

-800 ITIFAEAISKIIETL
+800 ITTFAEAISKIIETL

-878 QGAGLAI
+878 QGAGLAT

-900 GQSTVILQSALIA
+900 GQSTVILQSTLIA
-913 LPALLTSFTSSLT
+913 LPALIASFTSSLT
-926 GLPAVLTAT
+926 ALPAILTST
-935 ASSMTD
+935 ASSMTV
-941 FGSNVQGS
+941 FGSNVQSS

-954 GLGEIV
+954 DLGSIV
-960 IQFNA
+960 IQFNTV
-965 MLMTIAPATMM
+965 LMTIAPATMM
-976 ASTGLAS
+976 AAAGLAS

-1001 SAAVS
+1001 SVAVS
-1006 AQIAS
+1006 TQIS
-1011 FGLIIASAMMGA
+1011 SLGLIIASAMMGA
-1023 TTATNVAGSQMVAT
+1023 TAATNVAGGQMVAT

-1045 VSAEQSCMNQIVSA
+1045 VSA
-1059 VRNGMNNAVSTIRNG
+1059 
-1074 GSQMVSAMQSALN
+1074 MQSALN
-1087 QMKVVVQNTMN
+1087 QMKVIVQNTMN
-1098 SIVSSIQSHGGQMV
+1098 SIVSSVRSNGGQMV

-1126 QSFVNNTN
+1126 QSFVNNSN

-1146 YSNGAALMSGL
+1146 YSNGAALMAGL

-1163 GWSQITSSVSNM
+1163 GWSSITSSVSNM
-1175 AKWIKDHKGPVSY
+1175 AAWIKAHKGPVSY
-1188 DRRLLIENGSAIMAG
+1188 DRRLLIENGAALMAG
-1203 LNQGIQTGWRKVM
+1203 LNQGIQTGWRNVM
-1216 DNISNMAGTIQD
+1216 DNISSMAGTIQD
-1228 VINDDYSNIGWQIG
+1228 VINDDYSDIGWQIG

-1251 SQDKVAGYLDAI
+1251 SMDKVTGHLDAI
-1263 RDHVND
+1263 RNHVND

-1306 QEAYIAHSA
+1306 QEAYIAHST
-1315 SLLSDVIDS
+1315 SLLSDVIDG

-1367 RLS
+1367 RL

>member
-20 GMSRLKNMVGGLS
+20 GVARLKGMVGGLA
-33 ESGAQ
+33 ESGTQ

-68 GVFSTALDEG
+68 GVFSTALEEG

-261 TLGEDIGPSLKTL
+261 SLGEDIGPSLKTL
-274 ISTTSTFLLGNFVPM
+274 ISTTSTFLLGNFLPM

-297 PQAVEVALAEAGP
+297 PQAVEVALTEAGP

-330 DAVKDTFRDVVVTI
+330 DVVKDTFRDVIVTI

-370 FVNVVIQELARGFQF
+370 FVNAVIQELARGFQF
-385 VVESFANTGAINSA
+385 VIESFANTGAINSV

-415 NLGEAIPWDTIG
+415 NLGEAIPWGTIG
-427 SIAGQVVNFIS
+427 SIAGLVVNFIS
-438 LLVSWFSKLAQSIS
+438 QLVSWFSKLAQSIS
-452 PEVWQT
+452 PEVWQA
-458 LIVGVTSFAVALKGI
+458 LIVGVTSFVVALKGLQ
-473 KTGLAVAKGLKSAFD
+473 TGLAIAKGLKSAFD

-534 VLKLGAGILM
+534 VLKLGAGLLM
-544 IGAGVL
+544 VGAGVL
-550 LAASGIYL
+550 LAATGIYL

-574 LTMVGLGVG
+574 LTMVGLAVG
-583 IAALAAVFAFLGPAL
+583 IAALAAAFAFLGPAL

-610 AVALIGVG
+610 AIALIGVG

-675 LVAGAGVLVFGA
+675 LVAGAGALVFGA

-699 GVALALVGVGVY
+699 GAALALIGIGVY

-745 LVMGAGSLV
+745 LVMGAGALV

-764 GLLTAGAGATV
+764 GLLAAGAGATV
-775 LGAGM
+775 FGAGM

-800 ITIFAEAISKIIETL
+800 ITTFAEAISKIIETL

-878 QGAGLAI
+878 QGAGLAT

-900 GQSTVILQSALIA
+900 GQSTVILQSTLIA

-926 GLPAVLTAT
+926 ALPAILTST
-935 ASSMTD
+935 ASSMTA
-941 FGSNVQGS
+941 FGSNVQSS

-954 GLGEIV
+954 DLGSIV
-960 IQFNA
+960 IQFNTV
-965 MLMTIAPATMM
+965 LMTIAPATMM
-976 ASTGLAS
+976 AAAGLAS

-996 ILGTS
+996 ILGVS
-1001 SAAVS
+1001 SVAVS
-1006 AQIAS
+1006 AQIS
-1011 FGLIIASAMMGA
+1011 SLGLIIASAMMGA
-1023 TTATNVAGSQMVAT
+1023 TAATNVAGGQMVAT
-1037 IRTTGIQM
+1037 IRTAGIQM

-1098 SIVSSIQSHGGQMV
+1098 SIVASVRTNGGQMV

-1146 YSNGAALMSGL
+1146 YSNGAALMGGL

-1175 AKWIKDHKGPVSY
+1175 AAWIKAHKGPVSY
-1188 DRRLLIENGSAIMAG
+1188 DRKLLIENGAALMAG
-1203 LNQGIQTGWRKVM
+1203 LNQGIQTGWKNVM
-1216 DNISNMAGTIQD
+1216 NNISTMAGSIHD
-1228 VINDDYSNIGWQIG
+1228 VIDSDYSDIGWKIG
-1242 LGISDGLNS
+1242 LGISDGIDVS
-1251 SQDKVAGYLDAI
+1251 KDKVAGYLDAI
-1263 RDHVND
+1263 RSHVND

-1306 QEAYIAHSA
+1306 QEAYIAHST

-1367 RLS
+1367 RL

>member
-15 NKAQS
+15 DKAQS
-20 GMSRLKNMVGGLS
+20 GVARLKGMVGGLA
-33 ESGAQ
+33 ESGTQ

-89 TLYKGAEDTMK
+89 TLYHGAEDTMK
-100 QYATAAASAGISANT
+100 QYATTAASAGISANT

-230 IAGVAAEEAKTTF
+230 VAGVAAKEAETTF
-243 SGSFEAMKAS
+243 SGSFSAMKAS

-261 TLGEDIGPSLKTL
+261 SLGEDIGPSLKTL

-297 PQAVEVALAEAGP
+297 PHAIEVAIAEAGP

-316 KSLFSSLGVDEGVF
+316 RSLFAGIGVDDGAF
-330 DAVKDTFRDVVVTI
+330 DVIKDTFRDVVVTI
-344 QSLFESFT
+344 QSLFGELT

-385 VVESFANTGAINSA
+385 VLDSFADIGAISNF
-399 YSAFKDLSGAA
+399 YQAFKDLSEAA
-410 VEVAK
+410 TEVAQ
-415 NLGEAIPWDTIG
+415 NLGEAIPWETIG
-427 SIAGQVVNFIS
+427 TAVGQIVNGISI
-438 LLVSWFSKLAQSIS
+438 LVSWFSKLAQSIS
-452 PEVWQT
+452 PDMWRA
-458 LIVGVTSFAVALKGI
+458 LITGVVSFAVALKGI
-473 KTGLAVAKGLKSAFD
+473 KTGLTIARGLKSAFD
-488 FGKNLVSLITNTLS
+488 FGKNLVSLISNTIS

-534 VLKLGAGILM
+534 VLKLGAGLLM
-544 IGAGVL
+544 VGAGVL
-550 LAASGIYL
+550 LAATGIYL

-574 LTMVGLGVG
+574 LTMVGLAVG

-610 AVALIGVG
+610 AIALIGVG

-635 ISTYGLSASIA
+635 ISTYGLSASVA
-646 LAALG
+646 LVALG

-675 LVAGAGVLVFGA
+675 LVAGAGAVVFGA
-687 GLLVASVGVAAF
+687 GLLIASVG
-699 GVALALVGVGVY
+699 
-711 TASAGLS
+711 
-718 MLAGHLPTIATYG
+718 I
-731 ASAAIGIAALGAGL
+731 
-745 LVMGAGSLV
+745 
-754 AGAGALVLGA
+754 
-764 GLLTAGAGATV
+764 
-775 LGAGM
+775 
-780 LVAAAGVA
+780 A

-794 GLCAPS
+794 GVCAPAIS
-800 ITIFAEAISKIIETL
+800 TFVDAISKIIETL
-815 SSGLSSILQAIA
+815 SGGLSNILDAI
-827 SVIQSIGNA
+827 SRVIQSVGDS
-836 ALNAGLGFKSLAEGV
+836 ALKAGQGFKALAEGV

-857 GLADLSA
+857 SLGDMAASLGAVALGVGKIAGYGSDLSA
-864 SLAATAA
+864 VGNGMTILSNGMMMFAQSAMIATAA
-871 GLGAIAS
+871 LATFPGLISNLSVVTGSAPAS
-878 QGAGLAI
+878 FL
-885 AGQGMTMLSSGMMML
+885 
-900 GQSTVILQSALIA
+900 
-913 LPALLTSFTSSLT
+913 
-926 GLPAVLTAT
+926 VLAT
-935 ASSMTD
+935 AVKTA
-941 FGSNVQGS
+941 G
-949 LTGLT
+949 T
-954 GLGEIV
+954 
-960 IQFNA
+960 
-965 MLMTIAPATMM
+965 LMAT
-976 ASTGLAS
+976 
-983 FNAQATLAGNSMQ
+983 SMQ
-996 ILGTS
+996 AS
-1001 SAAVS
+1001 M
-1006 AQIAS
+1006 AQILVVVNNGMVS
-1011 FGLIIASAMMGA
+1011 IVQSVR
-1023 TTATNVAGSQMVAT
+1023 NNGSQMVAVWR
-1037 IRTTGIQM
+1037 ISGQQL
-1045 VSAEQSCMNQIVSA
+1045 VSA
-1059 VRNGMNNAVSTIRNG
+1059 
-1074 GSQMVSAMQSALN
+1074 
-1087 QMKVVVQNTMN
+1087 
-1098 SIVSSIQSHGGQMV
+1098 
-1112 SAWKTAGQQMITTT
+1112 T
-1126 QSFVNNTN
+1126 QGFVNSAN
-1134 SSLKGIGSGVNL
+1134 STLSQIGQGVNL
-1146 YSNGAALMSGL
+1146 HANGSALMSGL
-1157 KSGIDA
+1157 KSGIDS

-1188 DRRLLIENGSAIMAG
+1188 DRRLLIENGSALMTG
-1203 LNQGIQTGWRKVM
+1203 LNRGIQTGWRKVT
-1216 DNISNMAGTIQD
+1216 DNISSMAGTIQD
-1228 VINDDYSNIGWQIG
+1228 VINDDYSDIGWQIG

-1251 SQDKVAGYLDAI
+1251 SMDNVTGRLDAI

-1269 FSLKSKNL
+1269 FSLRSKNL

-1306 QEAYIAHSA
+1306 QEAYIAHST

-1336 TMVLDTGALI
+1336 MMVLDTGELV

-1367 RLS
+1367 RL

>member
-20 GMSRLKNMVGGLS
+20 GVARLKGMVGGLA
-33 ESGAQ
+33 ESGTQ

-100 QYATAAASAGISANT
+100 QYATTAASAGISANT

-122 FGASLKKA
+122 FGASLKQA

-175 TMLDNLKLG
+175 TMLDNLRLG

-230 IAGVAAEEAKTTF
+230 VAGVAAKEAETTF
-243 SGSFEAMKAS
+243 SGSFSAMKAS

-261 TLGEDIGPSLKTL
+261 SLGEDIGPSLKTL

-297 PQAVEVALAEAGP
+297 PNAIEVAIAEAGP

-316 KSLFSSLGVDEGVF
+316 RSLFAGIGVDDGAF
-330 DAVKDTFRDVVVTI
+330 DVIKDTFRDVVVTI
-344 QSLFESFT
+344 QSLFGELT

-370 FVNVVIQELARGFQF
+370 FVNAVIQELARGFQF
-385 VVESFANTGAINSA
+385 VLDSFAETGAINSA
-399 YSAFKDLSGAA
+399 YSAFKDLSEAA
-410 VEVAK
+410 TEVAQ
-415 NLGEAIPWDTIG
+415 NLGEAIPWETIG
-427 SIAGQVVNFIS
+427 TAVGQIVNGIS
-438 LLVSWFSKLAQSIS
+438 TLVSWFSKLAQSIS
-452 PEVWQT
+452 PEMWSA
-458 LIVGVTSFAVALKGI
+458 LITSVVSFAVALKGI
-473 KTGLAVAKGLKSAFD
+473 KTGLTIAKGLKSAFD
-488 FGKNLVSLITNTLS
+488 FGKNLVSLISNTLS

-610 AVALIGVG
+610 AIALIGVG

-646 LAALG
+646 LVALG

-675 LVAGAGVLVFGA
+675 LVAAAGAVAFGA
-687 GLLVASVGVAAF
+687 GLLIASV
-699 GVALALVGVGVY
+699 
-711 TASAGLS
+711 
-718 MLAGHLPTIATYG
+718 
-731 ASAAIGIAALGAGL
+731 
-745 LVMGAGSLV
+745 
-754 AGAGALVLGA
+754 
-764 GLLTAGAGATV
+764 
-775 LGAGM
+775 
-780 LVAAAGVA
+780 GVA

-794 GLCAPS
+794 GVCAPAIS
-800 ITIFAEAISKIIETL
+800 TFVDAISKIIETL
-815 SSGLSSILQAIA
+815 SGGLSNILDAI
-827 SVIQSIGNA
+827 SRVIQSVGDS
-836 ALNAGLGFKSLAEGV
+836 ALKAGQGFKALAEGV

-857 GLADLSA
+857 SLGDMAASLGAVALGVGKIAGYGSDLSA
-864 SLAATAA
+864 VGNGMTVLSNGMIMFAQSATVATVALETFPELISNLSVVTGSAPASFLVLATAVKTA
-871 GLGAIAS
+871 GTL
-878 QGAGLAI
+878 
-885 AGQGMTMLSSGMMML
+885 M
-900 GQSTVILQSALIA
+900 
-913 LPALLTSFTSSLT
+913 
-926 GLPAVLTAT
+926 AT
-935 ASSMTD
+935 
-941 FGSNVQGS
+941 
-949 LTGLT
+949 
-954 GLGEIV
+954 
-960 IQFNA
+960 
-965 MLMTIAPATMM
+965 
-976 ASTGLAS
+976 
-983 FNAQATLAGNSMQ
+983 SMQ
-996 ILGTS
+996 AS
-1001 SAAVS
+1001 M
-1006 AQIAS
+1006 AQILVVVNNGMVS
-1011 FGLIIASAMMGA
+1011 IVQSVR
-1023 TTATNVAGSQMVAT
+1023 NNGSQMVAVWR
-1037 IRTTGIQM
+1037 ISGQQL
-1045 VSAEQSCMNQIVSA
+1045 VSA
-1059 VRNGMNNAVSTIRNG
+1059 
-1074 GSQMVSAMQSALN
+1074 
-1087 QMKVVVQNTMN
+1087 
-1098 SIVSSIQSHGGQMV
+1098 
-1112 SAWKTAGQQMITTT
+1112 T
-1126 QSFVNNTN
+1126 QGFVNSANNTL
-1134 SSLKGIGSGVNL
+1134 SQIGQGVNL
-1146 YSNGAALMSGL
+1146 HANGSALMSGL
-1157 KSGIDA
+1157 KSGIDS

-1188 DRRLLIENGSAIMAG
+1188 DRRLLIENGSALMAG
-1203 LNQGIQTGWRKVM
+1203 LNQGIQTGWRNVM
-1216 DNISNMAGTIQD
+1216 DNISSMAGTIQD
-1228 VINDDYSNIGWQIG
+1228 VINDDYSDIGWQIG

-1251 SQDKVAGYLDAI
+1251 SMDNVTGRLDAI

-1269 FSLKSKNL
+1269 FSLRSKNL

-1306 QEAYIAHSA
+1306 QEAYIAHST

-1367 RLS
+1367 RL

>member
-316 KSLFSSLGVDEGVF
+316 KSLFSSLGVDESVF

-745 LVMGAGSLV
+745 LVMGAGALV

-775 LGAGM
+775 FGAGM

-800 ITIFAEAISKIIETL
+800 ITTFAEAISKIIETL

-827 SVIQSIGNA
+827 SVIQSIGDA

-941 FGSNVQGS
+941 FGSNVQSS

-1023 TTATNVAGSQMVAT
+1023 TTATNVAGGQMVAT

-1045 VSAEQSCMNQIVSA
+1045 ISAEQSCMNQIVSA
-1059 VRNGMNNAVSTIRNG
+1059 VKNGMNNAVSTIRNG

-1146 YSNGAALMSGL
+1146 YSNGAALMGGL

-1228 VINDDYSNIGWQIG
+1228 VINYDYSNIGWQIG

>member
-100 QYATAAASAGISANT
+100 QYATAAAAAGISANT

-130 LGGDAVKAAES
+130 LGGDAVKAAEA

-146 MAMADNSAKMGT
+146 LSMADNSAKMGT

-164 MAYQGFAKGNY
+164 MAFQGFAKGNY

-191 MQRLLKDASKLEK
+191 MKRLLADASKLEK
-204 AMGKKFDINNFADV
+204 AMGKKFDINNFADI

-261 TLGEDIGPSLKTL
+261 TLGEDIGPSLKSL

-330 DAVKDTFRDVVVTI
+330 DVVKDTFRDVVVTI
-344 QSLFESFT
+344 QSLFGELT
-352 SEGNGFKDLLQGI
+352 SESNGFGNVIQGFGNIIQIVNVNIQNLAMAFQFALKAFSETGAIKNAYQAFKDLTDATLDLAIKLGDAIPWDLVGAAAGHVVNAISLIVSWISKLSQSISGDIWKGLITGIGVALIAFKAFNFLKSFNPFGLFAKGAKEGADEVVKGATRSKSIVTQVFNGLANVIKTTGPAIKTAATGIGQGI
-365 SNVIT
+365 KLALSGLAPVIKAIGAAIKTAGMGNILALGGAIAIAAVGIGAGIAIIAAGLSLIASQGEGVATIINAVGQAFATVATAIIGTFAQAIVTVSGVLPNVTSALAQLSPLVAAFGEAMGAAAPFITALGEAISGIATAVTPIVEIISAT
-370 FVNVVIQELARGFQF
+370 FVSVSQIIADTIIQIVQAIAPFSPAITEMVAVIAPSIANIVSSFSDMFSQISPIIDSLTNLLKTFGEQVSSILESAGG
-385 VVESFANTGAINSA
+385 VVESFGSAIRNVL
-399 YSAFKDLSGAA
+399 DG
-410 VEVAK
+410 
-415 NLGEAIPWDTIG
+415 
-427 SIAGQVVNFIS
+427 IAGI
-438 LLVSWFSKLAQSIS
+438 
-452 PEVWQT
+452 
-458 LIVGVTSFAVALKGI
+458 
-473 KTGLAVAKGLKSAFD
+473 FD
-488 FGKNLVSLITNTLS
+488 
-502 LTAAQATNAAAST
+502 
-515 AMSAGNTAV
+515 
-524 GTSAGAAASS
+524 
-534 VLKLGAGILM
+534 
-544 IGAGVL
+544 
-550 LAASGIYL
+550 
-558 LVQAAIQLS
+558 
-567 SAGAGAI
+567 
-574 LTMVGLGVG
+574 
-583 IAALAAVFAFLGPAL
+583 
-598 TAGAVGILAFGA
+598 
-610 AVALIGVG
+610 
-618 VYAASVG
+618 
-625 LALLAVQLPV
+625 
-635 ISTYGLSASIA
+635 
-646 LAALG
+646 
-651 ASMLVL
+651 
-657 GAGALVAGAGLLV
+657 
-670 LGAGA
+670 
-675 LVAGAGVLVFGA
+675 
-687 GLLVASVGVAAF
+687 
-699 GVALALVGVGVY
+699 
-711 TASAGLS
+711 
-718 MLAGHLPTIATYG
+718 
-731 ASAAIGIAALGAGL
+731 
-745 LVMGAGSLV
+745 
-754 AGAGALVLGA
+754 
-764 GLLTAGAGATV
+764 
-775 LGAGM
+775 
-780 LVAAAGVA
+780 
-788 AFGLAL
+788 
-794 GLCAPS
+794 
-800 ITIFAEAISKIIETL
+800 
-815 SSGLSSILQAIA
+815 
-827 SVIQSIGNA
+827 SIGNA

-864 SLAATAA
+864 SLGATAA

-878 QGAGLAI
+878 QGAGLAT

-900 GQSTVILQSALIA
+900 GQSTVILQSTLTG

-926 GLPAVLTAT
+926 DLPAVLTAT

-941 FGSNVQGS
+941 FGSNVQSS

-960 IQFNA
+960 VQFNA

-976 ASTGLAS
+976 AAAGLTS

-996 ILGTS
+996 ILGAS

-1023 TTATNVAGSQMVAT
+1023 TTATNVAGGQMVAT

-1045 VSAEQSCMNQIVSA
+1045 ISAEQSCMNQIVSA
-1059 VRNGMNNAVSTIRNG
+1059 VRNGMDNAVSTIRNG

-1098 SIVSSIQSHGGQMV
+1098 SIVSSVQSNGGQMV

-1126 QSFVNNTN
+1126 QSFVNNAN
-1134 SSLKGIGSGVNL
+1134 SSLKIIGSGVNL

-1175 AKWIKDHKGPVSY
+1175 AQWIKDHKGPVSY
-1188 DRRLLIENGSAIMAG
+1188 DRKLLIENGSAIMAG

-1263 RDHVND
+1263 RNHVND

-1282 ATMSSQLKVETLR
+1282 ATMSSQLKVEALR

-1306 QEAYIAHSA
+1306 QEAYIAHST
-1315 SLLSDVIDS
+1315 SLLSDVIDG

-1367 RLS
+1367 RL

>member
-100 QYATAAASAGISANT
+100 QYATAAAAAGISANT

-130 LGGDAVKAAES
+130 LGGDAVKAAEA

-146 MAMADNSAKMGT
+146 LSMADNSAKMGT

-164 MAYQGFAKGNY
+164 MAFQGFAKGNY

-191 MQRLLKDASKLEK
+191 MKRLLADASKLEK
-204 AMGKKFDINNFADV
+204 AMGKKFDINNFADI

-261 TLGEDIGPSLKTL
+261 TLGEDIGPSLKSL

-330 DAVKDTFRDVVVTI
+330 DVVKDTFRDVVVTI

-370 FVNVVIQELARGFQF
+370 FVNAVIQELARGFQL

-399 YSAFKDLSGAA
+399 YSALKNLSGAA

-415 NLGEAIPWDTIG
+415 NLGEAIPWSTIG

-458 LIVGVTSFAVALKGI
+458 LIVGVTSFVVALKGL
-473 KTGLAVAKGLKSAFD
+473 KTGLSVAKGLKSAFD

-583 IAALAAVFAFLGPAL
+583 IAALAVVFTFLGPAL

-675 LVAGAGVLVFGA
+675 LAAGAGVLVFGA

-731 ASAAIGIAALGAGL
+731 AGAAIGIAALGAGL
-745 LVMGAGSLV
+745 LVMGAGALV

-775 LGAGM
+775 FGAGM

-800 ITIFAEAISKIIETL
+800 ITTFAEAISKIIETL

-827 SVIQSIGNA
+827 SVIQSIGDA

-941 FGSNVQGS
+941 FGSNVQSS

-1023 TTATNVAGSQMVAT
+1023 TTATNVAGGQMVAT

-1045 VSAEQSCMNQIVSA
+1045 ISAEQSCMSQIVSA
-1059 VRNGMNNAVSTIRNG
+1059 VKNGMNNAVSTIRNG

-1112 SAWKTAGQQMITTT
+1112 SAWETAGQQMITTT
-1126 QSFVNNTN
+1126 QSFVNNAN

-1163 GWSQITSSVSNM
+1163 GWSRITSSVSNM
-1175 AKWIKDHKGPVSY
+1175 AQWIKDHKGPVSY
-1188 DRRLLIENGSAIMAG
+1188 DRKLLIENGSAIMAG

-1263 RDHVND
+1263 RNHVND

-1282 ATMSSQLKVETLR
+1282 ATMSSQLKVEALR

-1306 QEAYIAHSA
+1306 QEAYIAHST
-1315 SLLSDVIDS
+1315 SLLSDVIDG

-1367 RLS
+1367 RL

>member
-15 NKAQS
+15 DKAQS
-20 GMSRLKNMVGGLS
+20 GVARLKGMVGGLA
-33 ESGAQ
+33 ESGTQ

-100 QYATAAASAGISANT
+100 QYATTAASAGISANT

-122 FGASLKKA
+122 FGASLKQA

-230 IAGVAAEEAKTTF
+230 VAGVAAKEAETTF
-243 SGSFEAMKAS
+243 SGSFSAMKAS

-261 TLGEDIGPSLKTL
+261 SLGEDIGPSLKTL

-310 KIEQGF
+310 KIEEGF
-316 KSLFSSLGVDEGVF
+316 KSLFASIGVDEGVF
-330 DAVKDTFRDVVVTI
+330 DVVKDTFRDVVVTI
-344 QSLFESFT
+344 QSLFGELT

-370 FVNVVIQELARGFQF
+370 FVNAVIQELARGFQF
-385 VVESFANTGAINSA
+385 ILDSFANTGAISNA
-399 YSAFKDLSGAA
+399 YQALKDLSEAA
-410 VEVAK
+410 IEVAQS
-415 NLGEAIPWDTIG
+415 LGEAIPWEIIG
-427 SIAGQVVNFIS
+427 TAAGQIVNGIS
-438 LLVSWFSKLAQSIS
+438 ILVSWFSKLAQSIS
-452 PEVWQT
+452 PDMWRA
-458 LIVGVTSFAVALKGI
+458 LITGVVSFAVALKGI
-473 KTGLAVAKGLKSAFD
+473 KTGLTIARGLKSAFD

-534 VLKLGAGILM
+534 VLKLGAGLLM
-544 IGAGVL
+544 VGAGVL
-550 LAASGIYL
+550 LAATGIYL

-574 LTMVGLGVG
+574 LTMVGLAVG

-610 AVALIGVG
+610 AIALIGVG
-618 VYAASVG
+618 IYAASVG

-635 ISTYGLSASIA
+635 ISAYGLSASVA
-646 LAALG
+646 LVALG

-675 LVAGAGVLVFGA
+675 LVAAAGAVAFGA

-699 GVALALVGVGVY
+699 G
-711 TASAGLS
+711 
-718 MLAGHLPTIATYG
+718 
-731 ASAAIGIAALGAGL
+731 
-745 LVMGAGSLV
+745 
-754 AGAGALVLGA
+754 
-764 GLLTAGAGATV
+764 
-775 LGAGM
+775 
-780 LVAAAGVA
+780 
-788 AFGLAL
+788 LAL
-794 GLCAPS
+794 GVCAPA
-800 ITIFAEAISKIIETL
+800 IATFVDAISKIIETL
-815 SSGLSSILQAIA
+815 SGGLSNILDAI
-827 SVIQSIGNA
+827 SRVIQSVGDS
-836 ALNAGLGFKSLAEGV
+836 ALKAGQGFKALAEGV

-857 GLADLSA
+857 SLGDMAASLGAVALGVGKIAGYGSDLSA
-864 SLAATAA
+864 VGSGMTILSNGMMMFAQSATVATAA
-871 GLGAIAS
+871 LATFPDLISNLSVVTGSAPAS
-878 QGAGLAI
+878 FL
-885 AGQGMTMLSSGMMML
+885 
-900 GQSTVILQSALIA
+900 
-913 LPALLTSFTSSLT
+913 
-926 GLPAVLTAT
+926 VLAT
-935 ASSMTD
+935 A
-941 FGSNVQGS
+941 VQTAG
-949 LTGLT
+949 T
-954 GLGEIV
+954 
-960 IQFNA
+960 
-965 MLMTIAPATMM
+965 LMTT
-976 ASTGLAS
+976 
-983 FNAQATLAGNSMQ
+983 SMQ
-996 ILGTS
+996 ASMSQILVVVNNGM
-1001 SAAVS
+1001 VS
-1006 AQIAS
+1006 IVQS
-1011 FGLIIASAMMGA
+1011 VR
-1023 TTATNVAGSQMVAT
+1023 NNGSQMVAVW
-1037 IRTTGIQM
+1037 R
-1045 VSAEQSCMNQIVSA
+1045 VS
-1059 VRNGMNNAVSTIRNG
+1059 
-1074 GSQMVSAMQSALN
+1074 
-1087 QMKVVVQNTMN
+1087 
-1098 SIVSSIQSHGGQMV
+1098 
-1112 SAWKTAGQQMITTT
+1112 GQQLVTAT
-1126 QSFVNNTN
+1126 QGFVNSANTTL
-1134 SSLKGIGSGVNL
+1134 SQIGQGVNL
-1146 YSNGAALMSGL
+1146 HANGSALMAGL
-1157 KSGIDA
+1157 KSGIDS

-1188 DRRLLIENGSAIMAG
+1188 DRRLLIENGSALMTG
-1203 LNQGIQTGWRKVM
+1203 LNQGIQTGWRNVM
-1216 DNISNMAGTIQD
+1216 DNISSMAGTIQD
-1228 VINDDYSNIGWQIG
+1228 VINDDYSDIGWQIG

-1251 SQDKVAGYLDAI
+1251 SMDKVTGHLDAI

-1306 QEAYIAHSA
+1306 QEAYIAHST

-1336 TMVLDTGALI
+1336 MMVLDTGELV
-1346 GGTAYA
+1346 GRTAYA

>member
-502 LTAAQATNAAAST
+502 LTAAQATNAVAST

-675 LVAGAGVLVFGA
+675 LAAGAGVLVFGA

-731 ASAAIGIAALGAGL
+731 AGAAIGIAALGAGL
-745 LVMGAGSLV
+745 LVMGAGALV

-775 LGAGM
+775 FGAGM

-800 ITIFAEAISKIIETL
+800 ITTFAEAISKIIETL

-827 SVIQSIGNA
+827 SVIQSIGDA

-941 FGSNVQGS
+941 FGSNVQSS

-1306 QEAYIAHSA
+1306 QEAYIAHST
-1315 SLLSDVIDS
+1315 SLLSDVIDG

-1367 RLS
+1367 RL

>member
-20 GMSRLKNMVGGLS
+20 GVARLKGMVGGLS

-57 SGIQSLGSAMK
+57 SGIQSLGSAVK

-89 TLYKGAEDTMK
+89 TLYHGAEDTMK

-191 MQRLLKDASKLEK
+191 MQRLLNDASKLEG
-204 AMGKKFDINNFADV
+204 AMGKKFNINNFADV

-230 IAGVAAEEAKTTF
+230 VAGVAAKEAETTF
-243 SGSFEAMKAS
+243 SGSFSAMKAS

-261 TLGEDIGPSLKTL
+261 SLGEDIGPSLKTL

-297 PQAVEVALAEAGP
+297 PNAIEVAIAEAGP

-316 KSLFSSLGVDEGVF
+316 RSLFAGIGVDDGAF
-330 DAVKDTFRDVVVTI
+330 DVIKDTFRDVVVTVR
-344 QSLFESFT
+344 SLFGELT

-385 VVESFANTGAINSA
+385 VLDSFAETGAINSA
-399 YSAFKDLSGAA
+399 YSAFKDLSEAA
-410 VEVAK
+410 TEVAQ

-427 SIAGQVVNFIS
+427 AAVGQIVNVIS
-438 LLVSWFSKLAQSIS
+438 TLVSWFSKLAQSIS
-452 PEVWQT
+452 PEMWSA
-458 LIVGVTSFAVALKGI
+458 LITGVVSFAVALKGI
-473 KTGLAVAKGLKSAFD
+473 KTGLTIARGLKSAFD
-488 FGKNLVSLITNTLS
+488 FGKNLVSLISNTLS

-534 VLKLGAGILM
+534 VLKLGAGLLM
-544 IGAGVL
+544 VGAGVL
-550 LAASGIYL
+550 LAATGIYL

-574 LTMVGLGVG
+574 LTMVGLAVG

-610 AVALIGVG
+610 AIALIGVG
-618 VYAASVG
+618 IYAASVG

-635 ISTYGLSASIA
+635 ISEYGLTASIA
-646 LAALG
+646 LIALG
-651 ASMLVL
+651 GSMLVL

-675 LVAGAGVLVFGA
+675 LVAAAGAVAFGA
-687 GLLVASVGVAAF
+687 GLLIASV
-699 GVALALVGVGVY
+699 
-711 TASAGLS
+711 
-718 MLAGHLPTIATYG
+718 
-731 ASAAIGIAALGAGL
+731 
-745 LVMGAGSLV
+745 
-754 AGAGALVLGA
+754 
-764 GLLTAGAGATV
+764 
-775 LGAGM
+775 
-780 LVAAAGVA
+780 GVA

-794 GLCAPS
+794 GVCAPAIS
-800 ITIFAEAISKIIETL
+800 TFVDAISKIIETL
-815 SSGLSSILQAIA
+815 SGGLSNILDAI
-827 SVIQSIGNA
+827 SRVIQSVGDS
-836 ALNAGLGFKSLAEGV
+836 ALKAGQGFKALAEGV

-857 GLADLSA
+857 SLGDMASSLGAVALGVGKIAGYGSDLSA
-864 SLAATAA
+864 VGSGMTILSNGMMMFAQSATIATAA
-871 GLGAIAS
+871 LATFPGLIS
-878 QGAGLAI
+878 N
-885 AGQGMTMLSSGMMML
+885 LS
-900 GQSTVILQSALIA
+900 VITGSA
-913 LPALLTSFTSSLT
+913 PTSFL
-926 GLPAVLTAT
+926 VLAT
-935 ASSMTD
+935 AVKTA
-941 FGSNVQGS
+941 G
-949 LTGLT
+949 T
-954 GLGEIV
+954 
-960 IQFNA
+960 
-965 MLMTIAPATMM
+965 LMAT
-976 ASTGLAS
+976 
-983 FNAQATLAGNSMQ
+983 SMQ
-996 ILGTS
+996 AS
-1001 SAAVS
+1001 M
-1006 AQIAS
+1006 AQILVVVS
-1011 FGLIIASAMMGA
+1011 NGMISIVQSVR
-1023 TTATNVAGSQMVAT
+1023 NNGSQMVAVWR
-1037 IRTTGIQM
+1037 ISGQQL
-1045 VSAEQSCMNQIVSA
+1045 VSA
-1059 VRNGMNNAVSTIRNG
+1059 
-1074 GSQMVSAMQSALN
+1074 
-1087 QMKVVVQNTMN
+1087 
-1098 SIVSSIQSHGGQMV
+1098 
-1112 SAWKTAGQQMITTT
+1112 T
-1126 QSFVNNTN
+1126 QGFVNSANNTL
-1134 SSLKGIGSGVNL
+1134 SQIGQGVNL
-1146 YSNGAALMSGL
+1146 HANGSALMAGL
-1157 KSGIDA
+1157 KSGIDS

-1188 DRRLLIENGSAIMAG
+1188 DRRLLIENGSALMTG
-1203 LNQGIQTGWRKVM
+1203 LNRGIQAGWRNVM
-1216 DNISNMAGTIQD
+1216 DNISSMAGTIQD
-1228 VINDDYSNIGWQIG
+1228 VINDDYSDIGWQIG
-1242 LGISDGLNS
+1242 LGISDGLDS
-1251 SQDKVAGYLDAI
+1251 SMSGVTSHLDAI

-1295 GKTPKDETSSR
+1295 GKTPIDETSSR
-1306 QEAYIAHSA
+1306 QEAYIAHST

-1324 LSELREQVAQGQ
+1324 LSELREQVAKGQ
-1336 TMVLDTGALI
+1336 TIVLDTGELI

-1367 RLS
+1367 RL

>member
-15 NKAQS
+15 DKAQS
-20 GMSRLKNMVGGLS
+20 GVARLKGMVGGLA
-33 ESGAQ
+33 ESGTQ

-57 SGIQSLGSAMK
+57 SGIQSLGNAMK

-100 QYATAAASAGISANT
+100 QYATTAASAGISANT

-122 FGASLKKA
+122 FGASLKQA

-175 TMLDNLKLG
+175 TMLDNLRLG

-230 IAGVAAEEAKTTF
+230 VAGVAAKEAETTF
-243 SGSFEAMKAS
+243 SGSFSAMKAS

-261 TLGEDIGPSLKTL
+261 SLGEGIGPSLKTL

-297 PQAVEVALAEAGP
+297 PHAIEVAIAEAGP

-316 KSLFSSLGVDEGVF
+316 RSLFAGIGVDDGAF
-330 DAVKDTFRDVVVTI
+330 DVIKDTFRDVVVTI
-344 QSLFESFT
+344 QSLFGELT
-352 SEGNGFKDLLQGI
+352 SEGNGFKDLLQGV

-385 VVESFANTGAINSA
+385 VLDSFAETGAINSA
-399 YSAFKDLSGAA
+399 YSAFKDLYEAA
-410 VEVAK
+410 TEVAQ
-415 NLGEAIPWDTIG
+415 NLGEAIPWETIG
-427 SIAGQVVNFIS
+427 TAVGQIVNGIS
-438 LLVSWFSKLAQSIS
+438 TLVSWFSKLAQSIS
-452 PEVWQT
+452 PDMWSA
-458 LIVGVTSFAVALKGI
+458 LITGVVSFAVALKGI
-473 KTGLAVAKGLKSAFD
+473 KTGLTIARGLKSAFD
-488 FGKNLVSLITNTLS
+488 FGKNLVSLISNTLS

-534 VLKLGAGILM
+534 VLKLGAGLLM
-544 IGAGVL
+544 VGAGVL
-550 LAASGIYL
+550 LAATGIYL

-574 LTMVGLGVG
+574 LTMVGLAVG

-610 AVALIGVG
+610 AIALIGVG

-635 ISTYGLSASIA
+635 ISTYGLSASVA
-646 LAALG
+646 LVALG

-670 LGAGA
+670 LGAGS
-675 LVAGAGVLVFGA
+675 LVAAAGAVAFGA
-687 GLLVASVGVAAF
+687 GLLIASV
-699 GVALALVGVGVY
+699 
-711 TASAGLS
+711 
-718 MLAGHLPTIATYG
+718 
-731 ASAAIGIAALGAGL
+731 
-745 LVMGAGSLV
+745 
-754 AGAGALVLGA
+754 
-764 GLLTAGAGATV
+764 
-775 LGAGM
+775 
-780 LVAAAGVA
+780 GVA

-794 GLCAPS
+794 GVCAPAIS
-800 ITIFAEAISKIIETL
+800 TFVDAISKIIETL
-815 SSGLSSILQAIA
+815 SGGLSNILDAI
-827 SVIQSIGNA
+827 SKVIQSVGDS
-836 ALNAGLGFKSLAEGV
+836 ALKAGQGFKALAEGV

-857 GLADLSA
+857 SLGDMAASLGAVALGVGKIAGYGSDLSA
-864 SLAATAA
+864 VGS
-871 GLGAIAS
+871 
-878 QGAGLAI
+878 
-885 AGQGMTMLSSGMMML
+885 GMTILSNGMMMFA
-900 GQSTVILQSALIA
+900 QSATIATGALATFPGLISNLSVVTGSA
-913 LPALLTSFTSSLT
+913 PASFLI
-926 GLPAVLTAT
+926 LAT
-935 ASSMTD
+935 AVKTA
-941 FGSNVQGS
+941 G
-949 LTGLT
+949 T
-954 GLGEIV
+954 
-960 IQFNA
+960 
-965 MLMTIAPATMM
+965 LMAT
-976 ASTGLAS
+976 
-983 FNAQATLAGNSMQ
+983 SMQ
-996 ILGTS
+996 AS
-1001 SAAVS
+1001 M
-1006 AQIAS
+1006 AQILVVVS
-1011 FGLIIASAMMGA
+1011 NGMVSIVQSVR
-1023 TTATNVAGSQMVAT
+1023 NNGSQMVAVW
-1037 IRTTGIQM
+1037 RVSGQQL
-1045 VSAEQSCMNQIVSA
+1045 VSA
-1059 VRNGMNNAVSTIRNG
+1059 
-1074 GSQMVSAMQSALN
+1074 
-1087 QMKVVVQNTMN
+1087 
-1098 SIVSSIQSHGGQMV
+1098 
-1112 SAWKTAGQQMITTT
+1112 T
-1126 QSFVNNTN
+1126 QGFVNSAN
-1134 SSLKGIGSGVNL
+1134 STLSQIGQGVNL
-1146 YSNGAALMSGL
+1146 HANGSALMSGL
-1157 KSGIDA
+1157 KSGIDS

-1188 DRRLLIENGSAIMAG
+1188 DKRLLIENGSALMTG
-1203 LNQGIQTGWRKVM
+1203 LNRGIQAGWRNVM
-1216 DNISNMAGTIQD
+1216 DNISRMAGTIQD
-1228 VINDDYSNIGWQIG
+1228 VINDDYSDIGWQIG

-1251 SQDKVAGYLDAI
+1251 SMDKVTGHLDAI

-1295 GKTPKDETSSR
+1295 GKTPNDETSSR
-1306 QEAYIAHSA
+1306 QEAYIAHST

-1336 TMVLDTGALI
+1336 MMVLDTGALV

-1367 RLS
+1367 RL

>member
-15 NKAQS
+15 DKAQS
-20 GMSRLKNMVGGLS
+20 GVARLKGMVGGLA
-33 ESGAQ
+33 ESGTQ

-100 QYATAAASAGISANT
+100 QYATTAAAAGISANT

-122 FGASLKKA
+122 FGASLKQA

-230 IAGVAAEEAKTTF
+230 VAGVAAKEAETTF
-243 SGSFEAMKAS
+243 SGSFSAMKAS

-261 TLGEDIGPSLKTL
+261 SLGEDIGPSLKTL

-297 PQAVEVALAEAGP
+297 PQAIEVAIVEAGP

-316 KSLFSSLGVDEGVF
+316 RSLFAGIGVDDGAF
-330 DAVKDTFRDVVVTI
+330 DVIKDTFRDVVVTI
-344 QSLFESFT
+344 QSLFGELT

-370 FVNVVIQELARGFQF
+370 FVNAVIQELARGFQF
-385 VVESFANTGAINSA
+385 VIESFANTGAINSA
-399 YSAFKDLSGAA
+399 YSAFKDLSEAA
-410 VEVAK
+410 VEVAQ
-415 NLGEAIPWDTIG
+415 NLGEAIPWETIG
-427 SIAGQVVNFIS
+427 SIAGQAVNFIS
-438 LLVSWFSKLAQSIS
+438 QLVSWFSKLAQSIS
-452 PEVWQT
+452 PEVWQA
-458 LIVGVTSFAVALKGI
+458 LIVGVTSFAVALKGLQA
-473 KTGLAVAKGLKSAFD
+473 GLAIAKGLKSAFD

-534 VLKLGAGILM
+534 VLKLGAGLLM

-574 LTMVGLGVG
+574 LTMVGLAVG

-610 AVALIGVG
+610 AIALIGVG

-635 ISTYGLSASIA
+635 ISAYGLSASVA
-646 LAALG
+646 LVALG

-675 LVAGAGVLVFGA
+675 LVAGAGALVFGA
-687 GLLVASVGVAAF
+687 GLLAASV
-699 GVALALVGVGVY
+699 
-711 TASAGLS
+711 
-718 MLAGHLPTIATYG
+718 
-731 ASAAIGIAALGAGL
+731 
-745 LVMGAGSLV
+745 
-754 AGAGALVLGA
+754 
-764 GLLTAGAGATV
+764 
-775 LGAGM
+775 
-780 LVAAAGVA
+780 GVA

-794 GLCAPS
+794 GVCAPAIS
-800 ITIFAEAISKIIETL
+800 TFVDAISKIIETL
-815 SSGLSSILQAIA
+815 SGGLSNILDAI
-827 SVIQSIGNA
+827 SRVIQSVGDS
-836 ALNAGLGFKSLAEGV
+836 ALKAGQGFKALAEGV

-857 GLADLSA
+857 SLGDMAASLGAVALGVGKIAGYGSDLSA
-864 SLAATAA
+864 VGSSMTILSNGMMMFAQSAMIATAA
-871 GLGAIAS
+871 LATFPGLISNLSVVTGSAPAS
-878 QGAGLAI
+878 FL
-885 AGQGMTMLSSGMMML
+885 
-900 GQSTVILQSALIA
+900 IL
-913 LPALLTSFTSSLT
+913 
-926 GLPAVLTAT
+926 AT
-935 ASSMTD
+935 AVKTA
-941 FGSNVQGS
+941 G
-949 LTGLT
+949 T
-954 GLGEIV
+954 
-960 IQFNA
+960 
-965 MLMTIAPATMM
+965 LMAT
-976 ASTGLAS
+976 
-983 FNAQATLAGNSMQ
+983 SMQ
-996 ILGTS
+996 AS
-1001 SAAVS
+1001 M
-1006 AQIAS
+1006 AQILVVVNNGMVS
-1011 FGLIIASAMMGA
+1011 IVQSVR
-1023 TTATNVAGSQMVAT
+1023 NNGSQMVAVW
-1037 IRTTGIQM
+1037 RVSGQQL
-1045 VSAEQSCMNQIVSA
+1045 VSA
-1059 VRNGMNNAVSTIRNG
+1059 
-1074 GSQMVSAMQSALN
+1074 
-1087 QMKVVVQNTMN
+1087 
-1098 SIVSSIQSHGGQMV
+1098 
-1112 SAWKTAGQQMITTT
+1112 T
-1126 QSFVNNTN
+1126 QGFVNSANNTL
-1134 SSLKGIGSGVNL
+1134 SQIGQGVNL
-1146 YSNGAALMSGL
+1146 HANGSALMSGL
-1157 KSGIDA
+1157 KSGIDS

-1188 DRRLLIENGSAIMAG
+1188 DRRLLIENGSALMSG
-1203 LNQGIQTGWRKVM
+1203 LNRGIQTGWRKVM
-1216 DNISNMAGTIQD
+1216 DNISSMAGTIQD
-1228 VINDDYSNIGWQIG
+1228 VINDDYSDIGWQIG

-1251 SQDKVAGYLDAI
+1251 SMDNVTGHLDAI

-1269 FSLKSKNL
+1269 FSLRSKNL

-1306 QEAYIAHSA
+1306 QEAYIAHST

-1336 TMVLDTGALI
+1336 MMVLDTGALV

-1367 RLS
+1367 RL

>member
-15 NKAQS
+15 DKAQS
-20 GMSRLKNMVGGLS
+20 GVARLKGMVGGLA
-33 ESGAQ
+33 ESGTQ

-89 TLYKGAEDTMK
+89 TLYHGAEDTMK
-100 QYATAAASAGISANT
+100 QYATTAASAGISANT

-230 IAGVAAEEAKTTF
+230 VAGVAAKEAETTF
-243 SGSFEAMKAS
+243 SGSFSAMKAS

-261 TLGEDIGPSLKTL
+261 SLGEDIGPSLKTL

-297 PQAVEVALAEAGP
+297 PHAIEVAIAEAGP

-316 KSLFSSLGVDEGVF
+316 RSLFAGIGVDDGAF
-330 DAVKDTFRDVVVTI
+330 DVIKDTFRDVVVTI
-344 QSLFESFT
+344 QSLFGELT

-385 VVESFANTGAINSA
+385 VLDSFADIGAISNF
-399 YSAFKDLSGAA
+399 YQAFKDLSEAA
-410 VEVAK
+410 TEVAQ
-415 NLGEAIPWDTIG
+415 NLGEAIPWETIG
-427 SIAGQVVNFIS
+427 TAVGQIVNGISI
-438 LLVSWFSKLAQSIS
+438 LVSWFSKLAQSIS
-452 PEVWQT
+452 PDMWRA
-458 LIVGVTSFAVALKGI
+458 LITGVVSFAVALKGI
-473 KTGLAVAKGLKSAFD
+473 KTGLTIARGLKSAFD
-488 FGKNLVSLITNTLS
+488 FGKNLVSLISNTIS

-534 VLKLGAGILM
+534 VLKLGAGLLM
-544 IGAGVL
+544 VGAGVL
-550 LAASGIYL
+550 LAATGIYL

-574 LTMVGLGVG
+574 LTMVGLAVG

-610 AVALIGVG
+610 AIALIGVG
-618 VYAASVG
+618 IYAASVG

-635 ISTYGLSASIA
+635 ISTYGLSASVA
-646 LAALG
+646 LVALG

-675 LVAGAGVLVFGA
+675 LVAGAGAVVFGA
-687 GLLVASVGVAAF
+687 GLLIASVG
-699 GVALALVGVGVY
+699 
-711 TASAGLS
+711 
-718 MLAGHLPTIATYG
+718 I
-731 ASAAIGIAALGAGL
+731 
-745 LVMGAGSLV
+745 
-754 AGAGALVLGA
+754 
-764 GLLTAGAGATV
+764 
-775 LGAGM
+775 
-780 LVAAAGVA
+780 A

-794 GLCAPS
+794 GVCAPAIS
-800 ITIFAEAISKIIETL
+800 TFVDAISKIIETL
-815 SSGLSSILQAIA
+815 SGGLSNILDAI
-827 SVIQSIGNA
+827 SRVIQSVGDS
-836 ALNAGLGFKSLAEGV
+836 ALKAGQGFKALAEGV

-857 GLADLSA
+857 SLGDMAASLGAVALGVGKIAGYGSDLSA
-864 SLAATAA
+864 VGNGMTILSNGMMMFAQSAMIATAA
-871 GLGAIAS
+871 LATFPGLISNLSVVTGSAPAS
-878 QGAGLAI
+878 FL
-885 AGQGMTMLSSGMMML
+885 
-900 GQSTVILQSALIA
+900 
-913 LPALLTSFTSSLT
+913 
-926 GLPAVLTAT
+926 VLAT
-935 ASSMTD
+935 AVKTA
-941 FGSNVQGS
+941 G
-949 LTGLT
+949 T
-954 GLGEIV
+954 
-960 IQFNA
+960 
-965 MLMTIAPATMM
+965 LMAT
-976 ASTGLAS
+976 
-983 FNAQATLAGNSMQ
+983 SMQ
-996 ILGTS
+996 AS
-1001 SAAVS
+1001 M
-1006 AQIAS
+1006 AQILVVVNNGMVS
-1011 FGLIIASAMMGA
+1011 IVQSVR
-1023 TTATNVAGSQMVAT
+1023 NNGSQMVAVWR
-1037 IRTTGIQM
+1037 ISGQQL
-1045 VSAEQSCMNQIVSA
+1045 VSA
-1059 VRNGMNNAVSTIRNG
+1059 
-1074 GSQMVSAMQSALN
+1074 
-1087 QMKVVVQNTMN
+1087 
-1098 SIVSSIQSHGGQMV
+1098 
-1112 SAWKTAGQQMITTT
+1112 T
-1126 QSFVNNTN
+1126 QGFVNSAN
-1134 SSLKGIGSGVNL
+1134 STLSQIGQGVNL
-1146 YSNGAALMSGL
+1146 HANGSALMSGL
-1157 KSGIDA
+1157 KSGIDS

-1188 DRRLLIENGSAIMAG
+1188 DRRLLIENGSALMTG
-1203 LNQGIQTGWRKVM
+1203 LNRGIQTGWRKVT
-1216 DNISNMAGTIQD
+1216 DNISSMAGTIQD
-1228 VINDDYSNIGWQIG
+1228 VINDDYSDIGWQIG

-1251 SQDKVAGYLDAI
+1251 SMDNVTGRLDAI

-1269 FSLKSKNL
+1269 FSLRSKNL

-1306 QEAYIAHSA
+1306 QEAYIAHST

-1336 TMVLDTGALI
+1336 MMVLDTGELV

>member
-15 NKAQS
+15 DKAQS
-20 GMSRLKNMVGGLS
+20 GVARLKGMVGGLA
-33 ESGAQ
+33 ESGTQ

-100 QYATAAASAGISANT
+100 QYATTAAAAGISANT

-122 FGASLKKA
+122 FGASLKQA

-175 TMLDNLKLG
+175 TMLDNLRLG

-230 IAGVAAEEAKTTF
+230 VAGVAAKEAETTF
-243 SGSFEAMKAS
+243 SGSFSAMKAS

-261 TLGEDIGPSLKTL
+261 SLGEDIGPSLKTL

-297 PQAVEVALAEAGP
+297 PQAIEVAIAEAGP

-316 KSLFSSLGVDEGVF
+316 RSLFAGIGVDDGAF
-330 DAVKDTFRDVVVTI
+330 DVIKDTFRDVVVTI
-344 QSLFESFT
+344 QSFFGELT

-385 VVESFANTGAINSA
+385 VLDSFADTGAINSA
-399 YSAFKDLSGAA
+399 YSAFKDLYEAA
-410 VEVAK
+410 IEVAQ
-415 NLGEAIPWDTIG
+415 NLGEAIPWEMIG
-427 SIAGQVVNFIS
+427 TAVGQIVNGIS
-438 LLVSWFSKLAQSIS
+438 TLVSWFSKLAQSIS
-452 PEVWQT
+452 PEIWQT
-458 LIVGVTSFAVALKGI
+458 LIVGVTSFVVALKGLE
-473 KTGLAVAKGLKSAFD
+473 TGLSVAKGLKSAFD
-488 FGKNLVSLITNTLS
+488 FGKNLVSLISNTLS

-534 VLKLGAGILM
+534 VLKLGAGLLM
-544 IGAGVL
+544 VGAGVL
-550 LAASGIYL
+550 LAATGIYL

-574 LTMVGLGVG
+574 LTMVGMAVG

-610 AVALIGVG
+610 AIALIGVG

-651 ASMLVL
+651 DSMLVL

-675 LVAGAGVLVFGA
+675 LVAAAGAVAFGA
-687 GLLVASVGVAAF
+687 GLLIASVG
-699 GVALALVGVGVY
+699 
-711 TASAGLS
+711 
-718 MLAGHLPTIATYG
+718 I
-731 ASAAIGIAALGAGL
+731 
-745 LVMGAGSLV
+745 
-754 AGAGALVLGA
+754 
-764 GLLTAGAGATV
+764 
-775 LGAGM
+775 
-780 LVAAAGVA
+780 A

-794 GLCAPS
+794 GVCAPAIS
-800 ITIFAEAISKIIETL
+800 TFVDAISKIIETL
-815 SSGLSSILQAIA
+815 SGGLSNILDAI
-827 SVIQSIGNA
+827 SRVIQSVGDS
-836 ALNAGLGFKSLAEGV
+836 ALKAGQGFKVLAEGV

-857 GLADLSA
+857 SLGDMAASLGAVALGVGKIAGYGSDLSA
-864 SLAATAA
+864 VGSGMTILSNGMMMFAQSAMIATAA
-871 GLGAIAS
+871 LATFPGLISNLSVVTGSAPAS
-878 QGAGLAI
+878 
-885 AGQGMTMLSSGMMML
+885 
-900 GQSTVILQSALIA
+900 
-913 LPALLTSFTSSLT
+913 LL
-926 GLPAVLTAT
+926 VLAT
-935 ASSMTD
+935 AVKTA
-941 FGSNVQGS
+941 G
-949 LTGLT
+949 T
-954 GLGEIV
+954 
-960 IQFNA
+960 
-965 MLMTIAPATMM
+965 LMAT
-976 ASTGLAS
+976 
-983 FNAQATLAGNSMQ
+983 SMQ
-996 ILGTS
+996 AS
-1001 SAAVS
+1001 M
-1006 AQIAS
+1006 AQILVVVNNGMVS
-1011 FGLIIASAMMGA
+1011 IVQSVR
-1023 TTATNVAGSQMVAT
+1023 NNGSQMVAVWR
-1037 IRTTGIQM
+1037 ISGQQL
-1045 VSAEQSCMNQIVSA
+1045 VSA
-1059 VRNGMNNAVSTIRNG
+1059 
-1074 GSQMVSAMQSALN
+1074 
-1087 QMKVVVQNTMN
+1087 
-1098 SIVSSIQSHGGQMV
+1098 
-1112 SAWKTAGQQMITTT
+1112 T
-1126 QSFVNNTN
+1126 QGFVNSANNTL
-1134 SSLKGIGSGVNL
+1134 SQIGQGVNL
-1146 YSNGAALMSGL
+1146 HANGSALMSGL
-1157 KSGIDA
+1157 KSGIDS

-1188 DRRLLIENGSAIMAG
+1188 DRRLLIENGSALMIG
-1203 LNQGIQTGWRKVM
+1203 LNRGIQTGWRNVM
-1216 DNISNMAGTIQD
+1216 DNISSMAGTIQD
-1228 VINDDYSNIGWQIG
+1228 VINDDYSDIGWQIG

-1251 SQDKVAGYLDAI
+1251 SMDNVTGHLDAI

-1269 FSLKSKNL
+1269 FSLRSKNL

-1295 GKTPKDETSSR
+1295 GKTPNDETSSR
-1306 QEAYIAHSA
+1306 QEAYIAHST

-1336 TMVLDTGALI
+1336 MMVLDTGALI

-1367 RLS
+1367 RL

>member
-20 GMSRLKNMVGGLS
+20 GVARLKGMVGGLA
-33 ESGAQ
+33 ESGTQ

-261 TLGEDIGPSLKTL
+261 SLGEDIGPSLKTL
-274 ISTTSTFLLGNFVPM
+274 VSNTSTFLLGNFLPM

-297 PQAVEVALAEAGP
+297 PQAVEVALTEAGP

-330 DAVKDTFRDVVVTI
+330 DVVKDTFRDVIVTI

-370 FVNVVIQELARGFQF
+370 FVNAVIQELARGFQF
-385 VVESFANTGAINSA
+385 VIESFANTGAINSA

-415 NLGEAIPWDTIG
+415 NLGEAIPWGAIG

-438 LLVSWFSKLAQSIS
+438 QLVSWFSKLAQSIS
-452 PEVWQT
+452 PEVWQV
-458 LIVGVTSFAVALKGI
+458 LIVGVTSFAVALKGLQ
-473 KTGLAVAKGLKSAFD
+473 TGLAVAKGLKSAFD

-534 VLKLGAGILM
+534 VLKLGAGLLM

-574 LTMVGLGVG
+574 LTMVGLAVG

-610 AVALIGVG
+610 AIALIGVG

-635 ISTYGLSASIA
+635 ISTYGLSASVA

-675 LVAGAGVLVFGA
+675 LVAGAGALVFGA

-699 GVALALVGVGVY
+699 GAALALIGIGVY
-711 TASAGLS
+711 TASVGLS

-745 LVMGAGSLV
+745 LVMGAGALV

-764 GLLTAGAGATV
+764 GLLAAGAGATV
-775 LGAGM
+775 FGAGM

-800 ITIFAEAISKIIETL
+800 ITTFAEAISKIIETL

-827 SVIQSIGNA
+827 SVIQSIGDA

-941 FGSNVQGS
+941 FGSNVQSS

-1023 TTATNVAGSQMVAT
+1023 TTATNVAGGQMVAT

-1045 VSAEQSCMNQIVSA
+1045 ISAEQSCMNQIVSA
-1059 VRNGMNNAVSTIRNG
+1059 VKNGMNNAVSTIRNG

-1146 YSNGAALMSGL
+1146 YSNGAALMGGL

-1228 VINDDYSNIGWQIG
+1228 VINYDYSNIGWQIG

-1263 RDHVND
+1263 RNHVND

-1282 ATMSSQLKVETLR
+1282 ATMSSQLKVEALR

-1306 QEAYIAHSA
+1306 QEAYIAHST

-1367 RLS
+1367 RL

>member
-1 MADGKVVIQ
+1 MSDGKVVIQ

-15 NKAQS
+15 DKAQS
-20 GMSRLKNMVGGLS
+20 GVARLKGMVGGLA
-33 ESGAQ
+33 ESGTQ

-100 QYATAAASAGISANT
+100 QYATTAASAGISANT

-230 IAGVAAEEAKTTF
+230 VAGVAAKEAETTF
-243 SGSFEAMKAS
+243 SGSFSAMKAS

-261 TLGEDIGPSLKTL
+261 SLGEDIGPSLKTL

-297 PQAVEVALAEAGP
+297 PNAIEVAIAEAGP

-316 KSLFSSLGVDEGVF
+316 RSLFAGIGVDDGAF
-330 DAVKDTFRDVVVTI
+330 DVIKDTFRDVVVTF
-344 QSLFESFT
+344 QSLFGELT

-365 SNVIT
+365 SNVIA
-370 FVNVVIQELARGFQF
+370 FVNAVIQELARGFQF
-385 VVESFANTGAINSA
+385 VLDSFAETGAINSA
-399 YSAFKDLSGAA
+399 YSAFKDLSEAA
-410 VEVAK
+410 TEVAQ
-415 NLGEAIPWDTIG
+415 NLGEAIPWETIG
-427 SIAGQVVNFIS
+427 IAVGQIVNGISI
-438 LLVSWFSKLAQSIS
+438 LVSWFSKLAQSIS
-452 PEVWQT
+452 PDMWSA
-458 LIVGVTSFAVALKGI
+458 LITGVVSFAVALKGI
-473 KTGLAVAKGLKSAFD
+473 KTGLTIARGLKSAFD
-488 FGKNLVSLITNTLS
+488 FGKNLVSLISNTLS

-534 VLKLGAGILM
+534 VLKLGAGLLM
-544 IGAGVL
+544 VGAGVL
-550 LAASGIYL
+550 LAATGIYL

-610 AVALIGVG
+610 AIALIGVG

-635 ISTYGLSASIA
+635 ISTYGLSASVA
-646 LAALG
+646 LVALG

-657 GAGALVAGAGLLV
+657 GAGSLVAGAGLLV

-675 LVAGAGVLVFGA
+675 LVAAAGAVAFGA
-687 GLLVASVGVAAF
+687 GLLIASV
-699 GVALALVGVGVY
+699 
-711 TASAGLS
+711 
-718 MLAGHLPTIATYG
+718 
-731 ASAAIGIAALGAGL
+731 
-745 LVMGAGSLV
+745 
-754 AGAGALVLGA
+754 
-764 GLLTAGAGATV
+764 
-775 LGAGM
+775 
-780 LVAAAGVA
+780 GVA

-794 GLCAPS
+794 GVCAPAIS
-800 ITIFAEAISKIIETL
+800 TFVDAISKIIETL
-815 SSGLSSILQAIA
+815 SGGLSNILDAI
-827 SVIQSIGNA
+827 SRVIQSVGDS
-836 ALNAGLGFKSLAEGV
+836 ALKAGQGFKALAEGV

-857 GLADLSA
+857 SLGDMAASLGAVALGVGKIAGYGSDLSA
-864 SLAATAA
+864 VGSSMTILSNGMMMFAQSAMIATAA
-871 GLGAIAS
+871 LATFPGLISNLSVVTGSAPAS
-878 QGAGLAI
+878 FL
-885 AGQGMTMLSSGMMML
+885 
-900 GQSTVILQSALIA
+900 IL
-913 LPALLTSFTSSLT
+913 
-926 GLPAVLTAT
+926 AT
-935 ASSMTD
+935 AVKTA
-941 FGSNVQGS
+941 G
-949 LTGLT
+949 T
-954 GLGEIV
+954 
-960 IQFNA
+960 
-965 MLMTIAPATMM
+965 LMAT
-976 ASTGLAS
+976 
-983 FNAQATLAGNSMQ
+983 SMQ
-996 ILGTS
+996 AS
-1001 SAAVS
+1001 M
-1006 AQIAS
+1006 AQILVVVNNGMVS
-1011 FGLIIASAMMGA
+1011 IVQSVR
-1023 TTATNVAGSQMVAT
+1023 NNGSQMVAVW
-1037 IRTTGIQM
+1037 RVSGQQL
-1045 VSAEQSCMNQIVSA
+1045 VSA
-1059 VRNGMNNAVSTIRNG
+1059 
-1074 GSQMVSAMQSALN
+1074 
-1087 QMKVVVQNTMN
+1087 
-1098 SIVSSIQSHGGQMV
+1098 
-1112 SAWKTAGQQMITTT
+1112 T
-1126 QSFVNNTN
+1126 QGFVNSANNTL
-1134 SSLKGIGSGVNL
+1134 SQIGQGVNL
-1146 YSNGAALMSGL
+1146 HANGSALMSGL
-1157 KSGIDA
+1157 KSGIDS

-1188 DRRLLIENGSAIMAG
+1188 DRRLLIENGSALMSG
-1203 LNQGIQTGWRKVM
+1203 LNRGIQTGWRKVM
-1216 DNISNMAGTIQD
+1216 DNISSMAESIQD
-1228 VINDDYSNIGWQIG
+1228 VIADDSSSIGWQIG
-1242 LGISDGLNS
+1242 LGISDGLDS
-1251 SQDKVAGYLDAI
+1251 SMNGVTSHLEAI

-1306 QEAYIAHSA
+1306 QEAYIAHST

-1336 TMVLDTGALI
+1336 MMVLDTGALV

-1367 RLS
+1367 RL

>member
-1 MADGKVVIQ
+1 MSDGKVVIQ

-15 NKAQS
+15 DKAQS
-20 GMSRLKNMVGGLS
+20 GVARLKGMVGGLA
-33 ESGAQ
+33 ESGTQ

-68 GVFSTALDEG
+68 GVLSTALDEG

-230 IAGVAAEEAKTTF
+230 VAGVAAKEAETTF
-243 SGSFEAMKAS
+243 SGSFSAMKAS

-261 TLGEDIGPSLKTL
+261 SLGEDIGPSLKTL

-297 PQAVEVALAEAGP
+297 PNAIEVAIAEAGP

-316 KSLFSSLGVDEGVF
+316 RSLFAGIGVDDGAF
-330 DAVKDTFRDVVVTI
+330 DVIKDTFRDVVVTF
-344 QSLFESFT
+344 QSLFGELT

-365 SNVIT
+365 SNVIA
-370 FVNVVIQELARGFQF
+370 FVNAVIQELARGFQF
-385 VVESFANTGAINSA
+385 VIESFADTGAINSA
-399 YSAFKDLSGAA
+399 YSAFKDLYEAA
-410 VEVAK
+410 TEVAQ
-415 NLGEAIPWDTIG
+415 NLGEAIPWETIG
-427 SIAGQVVNFIS
+427 TAVGQIVNGIS
-438 LLVSWFSKLAQSIS
+438 TLVSWFSKLAQSIS
-452 PEVWQT
+452 PEMWSA
-458 LIVGVTSFAVALKGI
+458 LITGVVSFAVALKGI
-473 KTGLAVAKGLKSAFD
+473 KTGLTIARGLKSAFD
-488 FGKNLVSLITNTLS
+488 FGKNLVSLISNTLS

-534 VLKLGAGILM
+534 VLKLGAGLLM
-544 IGAGVL
+544 VGAGVL
-550 LAASGIYL
+550 LAATGIYL

-574 LTMVGLGVG
+574 LTMVGLAVG

-610 AVALIGVG
+610 AIALIGVG

-635 ISTYGLSASIA
+635 ISTYGLSASVA
-646 LAALG
+646 LVALG

-675 LVAGAGVLVFGA
+675 LVAAAGAVAFGA
-687 GLLVASVGVAAF
+687 GLLIASV
-699 GVALALVGVGVY
+699 
-711 TASAGLS
+711 
-718 MLAGHLPTIATYG
+718 
-731 ASAAIGIAALGAGL
+731 
-745 LVMGAGSLV
+745 
-754 AGAGALVLGA
+754 
-764 GLLTAGAGATV
+764 
-775 LGAGM
+775 
-780 LVAAAGVA
+780 GVA

-794 GLCAPS
+794 GVCAPAIS
-800 ITIFAEAISKIIETL
+800 TFVDAISKIIETL
-815 SSGLSSILQAIA
+815 SGGLSNILDAI
-827 SVIQSIGNA
+827 SKVIQSVGDS
-836 ALNAGLGFKSLAEGV
+836 ALKAGQGFKALAEGV

-857 GLADLSA
+857 SLGDMAASLGAVALGVGKIAGYGSDLSA
-864 SLAATAA
+864 VGS
-871 GLGAIAS
+871 
-878 QGAGLAI
+878 
-885 AGQGMTMLSSGMMML
+885 GMTILSNGMMMFA
-900 GQSTVILQSALIA
+900 QSATIATGALATFPGLISNLSVVTGSA
-913 LPALLTSFTSSLT
+913 PASFLI
-926 GLPAVLTAT
+926 LAT
-935 ASSMTD
+935 AVKTA
-941 FGSNVQGS
+941 G
-949 LTGLT
+949 T
-954 GLGEIV
+954 
-960 IQFNA
+960 
-965 MLMTIAPATMM
+965 LMAT
-976 ASTGLAS
+976 
-983 FNAQATLAGNSMQ
+983 SMQ
-996 ILGTS
+996 AS
-1001 SAAVS
+1001 M
-1006 AQIAS
+1006 AQILVVVNNGMIS
-1011 FGLIIASAMMGA
+1011 IVQSVR
-1023 TTATNVAGSQMVAT
+1023 NNGSQMVAVWR
-1037 IRTTGIQM
+1037 ISGQQL
-1045 VSAEQSCMNQIVSA
+1045 VSA
-1059 VRNGMNNAVSTIRNG
+1059 
-1074 GSQMVSAMQSALN
+1074 
-1087 QMKVVVQNTMN
+1087 
-1098 SIVSSIQSHGGQMV
+1098 
-1112 SAWKTAGQQMITTT
+1112 T
-1126 QSFVNNTN
+1126 QGFVNSAN
-1134 SSLKGIGSGVNL
+1134 STLSQIGQGVNL
-1146 YSNGAALMSGL
+1146 HANGSALMSGL
-1157 KSGIDA
+1157 KSGIDS

-1188 DRRLLIENGSAIMAG
+1188 DRRLLIENGSALMTG
-1203 LNQGIQTGWRKVM
+1203 LNRGIQVGWRNVM
-1216 DNISNMAGTIQD
+1216 DNISSMAGTIQD
-1228 VINDDYSNIGWQIG
+1228 VINDDYSDIGWQIG

-1251 SQDKVAGYLDAI
+1251 SMDKVTGHLDAI

-1306 QEAYIAHSA
+1306 QEAYIAHST

-1336 TMVLDTGALI
+1336 TMVLDTGALV

-1367 RLS
+1367 RL